1 MAIQGKIEA
10 ENMKNEDCRM
20 SNFETTKK
28 DYQQYAKL
36 ATSAES
42 LIYSDPKSS
51 VAIFGNFAEQL
62 TREIMHLEGFGDWNL
77 KQIDRI
83 NELKYRADYPP
94 VVTKYL
100 DDIRRIRNLADHDH
114 QFVVSKKQALEID
127 KKAHLIWSYFLEVY
141 SQDNPAKYQT
151 PVDQANIFQVQQAQ
165 IDQLKKELEAALN
178 SQNPLEVSKE
188 IREQRRKV
196 SVNFAKK
203 HQLTEAETRQ
213 LIDKQLQE
221 AGWEADTEKLN
232 NWKFKTEPKKGHNMA
247 IAEWVLPNGQRAD
260 YALFKGLEFYGIVEA
275 KKWDQDIAGQ
285 MAQPKEY
292 SREVPFRSDYLLVD
306 NQMGDYKVPFIY
318 TANGRPY
325 LKQYKEKSGIW
336 FWDARNPKENA
347 YALEEFHHPE
357 DLALK
362 LTAKNPDE
370 ANQDLVNDNDFP
382 KFADRDYQV
391 EAIKNIEEAIKDGKK
406 RILLAMAT
414 GTGKTRTAIA
424 LMYRLLKHKRARR
437 ILYLVDR
444 NSLGKQTAD
453 AIKDNKIGNLSISSI
468 YGVKELQDKLP
479 DASTK
484 IQIAT
489 VQGMIKR
496 LFYNDNEEEKPS
508 VGQYDFIIVD
518 EAHRGY
524 AEDKELSDKEYQF
537 YDQNDYVSQYRRV
550 VDYFDATAIGMTATP
565 ALQTTDIFGQ
575 PVYSYSYQ
583 QAVLDN
589 YLVDHDAP
597 TIIKTKLSQEGIH
610 FKKGAE
616 ISLFDQASESIKSEK
631 LPDNMNFEVK
641 DFNKRV
647 ITENFNRV
655 VCDYLA
661 QNCLNPNDPE
671 LGKTLIFAATDAH
684 ADMVVR
690 LLREAFKKAGNPVE
704 DDAIEK
710 ITGSI
715 RHPNN
720 EIKLFKNEKNP
731 NIVVTVDLLTTGVDV
746 PEITNLV
753 FLRRVQSRILY
764 EQMLG
769 RATRLCP
776 EIHKAVFN
784 IYDAVGIYDAMNKVT
799 NMKPVVKNVKHDIHY
814 FVKRKDEFGISD
826 ISEQYQID
834 LSAAVDRKIKCMNDA
849 KRKDFERLTE
859 ISSIDQWARDLVHLN
874 RKAFLN
880 EWKNIEQLDKLQ
892 GDKPKQYISNAPDE
906 YVGIERGYGQGNSD
920 PEDYIESFN
929 KFVKEHVNTI
939 PALQIVATR
948 PKDLT
953 YDELKKIKLEL
964 EKNGFKEHDL
974 QSAWKSANQVQ
985 TTADIIS
992 FIRQAALGSKLVDH
1006 DVRIHNAMQ
1015 KVYGMANWNM
1025 VQKSWLKKIENQLIS
1040 STVLGPNAET
1050 AFSSNFFKRQGG
1062 YKQMKKIFSDN
1073 ADQII
1078 YVLNENLYV

>member
-1 MAIQGKIEA
+1 
-10 ENMKNEDCRM
+10 M
-20 SNFETTKK
+20 SNFQTTEEE
-28 DYQQYAKL
+28 YRQYAKL

-51 VAIFGNFAEQL
+51 VAVFGNFAEQL

-83 NELKYRADYPP
+83 NELKYRGDYPP
-94 VVTKYL
+94 IVTKYL
-100 DDIRRIRNLADHDH
+100 DDIRHIRNLADHDH
-114 QFVVSKKQALEID
+114 QFIVSKKQALEVD
-127 KKAHLIWSYFLEVY
+127 KKAYIIWNYFLEVY
-141 SQDNPAKYQT
+141 SQDEVKEYKT
-151 PVDQANIFQVQQAQ
+151 PIDQASIFQLQQEQ
-165 IDQLKKELEAALN
+165 IEQLKKELEEARKA
-178 SQNPLEVSKE
+178 QKPVEVSKE
-188 IREQRRKV
+188 IQAKRHKI
-196 SVNFAKK
+196 SVQFAKK

-213 LIDKQLQE
+213 LIDRQLQQ
-221 AGWEADTEKLN
+221 AGWEADSENLN
-232 NWKFKTEPKKGHNMA
+232 NWKYKTAPQKGHNMA

-306 NQMGDYKVPFIY
+306 NDMGEYKVPFIY

-336 FWDARNPKENA
+336 FWDARNPKESA

-362 LTAKNPDE
+362 LTSQNPELAD
-370 ANQDLVNDNDFP
+370 QDLVDDQDFP

-391 EAIKNIEEAIKDGKK
+391 EAIKSIEEAIKDGKK

-444 NSLGKQTAD
+444 NSLGQQTAD
-453 AIKDNKIGNLSISSI
+453 AIKDNKIGNLSIASI
-468 YGVKELQDKLP
+468 YGVKELKDKLP

-496 LFYNDNEEEKPS
+496 LFYNDDKEEKPS

-524 AEDKELSDKEYQF
+524 AEDKELSEKEYHF

-550 VDYFDATAIGMTATP
+550 VDYFDATAVGMTATP

-616 ISLFDQASESIKSEK
+616 IDLFDQSSESIKSEK

-647 ITENFNRV
+647 ITESFNRV

-661 QNCLNPNDPE
+661 QNCLNPNDPD
-671 LGKTLIFAATDAH
+671 LGKTLIFAATDSH

-690 LLREAFKKAGNPVE
+690 LLKESFKNTGNPVD

-746 PEITNLV
+746 PEISNLV

-776 EIHKAVFN
+776 EIHKSVFN

-799 NMKPVVKNVKHDIHY
+799 NMKPVVKNVSHDVHY
-814 FVKRKDEFGISD
+814 FIDQKHQFEINDNFK
-826 ISEQYQID
+826 QYQID
-834 LSAAVDRKIKCMNDA
+834 MTAAIDRKIKRMNDS
-849 KRKDFERLTE
+849 KRKEFERLTE
-859 ISSIDQWARDLVHLN
+859 INSIDQWARDLPRLN
-874 RKAFLN
+874 NQEFLK
-880 EWKNIEQLDKLQ
+880 EWKNFEQLDRLST
-892 GDKPKQYISNAPDE
+892 GSHKQYISNEPDE
-906 YVGIERGYGQGNSD
+906 YLGIERGYGQGNSN

-929 KFVKEHVNTI
+929 KFIKENVNEI

-964 EKNGFKEHDL
+964 EKKGFKENDL
-974 QSAWKSANQVQ
+974 QTAWKNANQVQ

-992 FIRQAALGSKLVDH
+992 FIRQAAVGSELVDH
-1006 DVRIHNAMQ
+1006 NVRIHNAMQ
-1015 KVYGMANWNM
+1015 KVYGMADWNM
-1025 VQKSWLKKIENQLIS
+1025 VQKSWLKKIENQLLS

-1050 AFSSNFFKRQGG
+1050 AFSSNYFKRQGG
-1062 YKQMKKIFSDN
+1062 YKQMRKIFSDN

>member
-1 MAIQGKIEA
+1 
-10 ENMKNEDCRM
+10 M
-20 SNFETTKK
+20 SNFQTTEEE
-28 DYQQYAKL
+28 YRQYAKL

-51 VAIFGNFAEQL
+51 VAVFGNFAEQL

-83 NELKYRADYPP
+83 NELKYRGDYPP
-94 VVTKYL
+94 IVTKYL
-100 DDIRRIRNLADHDH
+100 DDIRCIRNLADHDH
-114 QFVVSKKQALEID
+114 QFIVSKKQALEVD
-127 KKAHLIWSYFLEVY
+127 KKAYIIWNYFLEVY
-141 SQDNPAKYQT
+141 SQDEVKEYKT
-151 PVDQANIFQVQQAQ
+151 PIDQANIFQLQQEQ
-165 IDQLKKELEAALN
+165 IEQLKKELEEARKA
-178 SQNPLEVSKE
+178 QKPVEVSKE
-188 IREQRRKV
+188 LQAKRHKI
-196 SVNFAKK
+196 SVQFAKK

-213 LIDKQLQE
+213 LIDRQLQQ
-221 AGWEADTEKLN
+221 AGWEADSENLN
-232 NWKFKTEPKKGHNMA
+232 NWKYKTAPQKGHNMA

-285 MAQPKEY
+285 MEQPKEY

-306 NQMGDYKVPFIY
+306 NDMGEYKVPFIY

-336 FWDARNPKENA
+336 FWDARNPKESA

-362 LTAKNPDE
+362 LTSQNPELAD
-370 ANQDLVNDNDFP
+370 QDLVDDQDFP

-391 EAIKNIEEAIKDGKK
+391 EAIKSIEEAIKDGKK

-424 LMYRLLKHKRARR
+424 LIYRLLKHKRARR

-444 NSLGKQTAD
+444 NSLGQQTAD
-453 AIKDNKIGNLSISSI
+453 AIKDNKIGNLSIASI
-468 YGVKELQDKLP
+468 YGVKELKDKLP

-496 LFYNDNEEEKPS
+496 LFYNDDKEDKPS

-524 AEDKELSDKEYQF
+524 AEDKELSEKEYHF

-565 ALQTTDIFGQ
+565 ALQTTDIFGK

-616 ISLFDQASESIKSEK
+616 IDLFDQSSESIKSEK

-647 ITENFNRV
+647 ITESFNRV

-671 LGKTLIFAATDAH
+671 LGKTLIFAATDSH

-690 LLREAFKKAGNPVE
+690 LLKESFKNAGNPVD

-731 NIVVTVDLLTTGVDV
+731 NIAVTVDLLTTGVDV

-753 FLRRVQSRILY
+753 FLRQVQSRILY

-776 EIHKAVFN
+776 EIHKSVFN

-799 NMKPVVKNVKHDIHY
+799 NMKPVVKNVSHDVHY
-814 FVKRKDEFGISD
+814 FIDQKHQFEINDNFK
-826 ISEQYQID
+826 QYQID
-834 LSAAVDRKIKCMNDA
+834 MTAAIDRKIKRMNDS
-849 KRKDFERLTE
+849 KRKEFERLTE
-859 ISSIDQWARDLVHLN
+859 INSIDQWARDLPRLN
-874 RKAFLN
+874 NQEFLK
-880 EWKNIEQLDKLQ
+880 EWKNFEQLDRLST
-892 GDKPKQYISNAPDE
+892 GSHKQYISNEPDE
-906 YVGIERGYGQGNSD
+906 YLGIERGYGQGNSN

-929 KFVKEHVNTI
+929 KFIKENVNEI

-964 EKNGFKEHDL
+964 EKKGFKENDL
-974 QSAWKSANQVQ
+974 QTAWKNANQVQ

-992 FIRQAALGSKLVDH
+992 FIRQAAVGSELVDH
-1006 DVRIHNAMQ
+1006 NVRIHNAMQ
-1015 KVYGMANWNM
+1015 KVYGMADWNM
-1025 VQKSWLKKIENQLIS
+1025 VQKSWLKKIENQLLS

-1050 AFSSNFFKRQGG
+1050 AFSSNYFKRQGG
-1062 YKQMKKIFSDN
+1062 YKQMRKIFSDN

>member
-1 MAIQGKIEA
+1 
-10 ENMKNEDCRM
+10 M
-20 SNFETTKK
+20 SNFQTTEEE
-28 DYQQYAKL
+28 YRQYAKL

-51 VAIFGNFAEQL
+51 VAVFGNFAEQL

-83 NELKYRADYPP
+83 NELKYRGDYPP
-94 VVTKYL
+94 IVTKYL
-100 DDIRRIRNLADHDH
+100 DDIRHIRNLADHDH
-114 QFVVSKKQALEID
+114 QFIVSKKQALEVD
-127 KKAHLIWSYFLEVY
+127 KKAYIIWNYFLEVY
-141 SQDNPAKYQT
+141 SQDEVKEYKT
-151 PVDQANIFQVQQAQ
+151 PIDQANIFQLQQEQ
-165 IDQLKKELEAALN
+165 IEQLKKELEEARKA
-178 SQNPLEVSKE
+178 QKPVEVSKE
-188 IREQRRKV
+188 LQAKRHKI
-196 SVNFAKK
+196 SVQFAKK

-213 LIDKQLQE
+213 LIDRQLQQ
-221 AGWEADTEKLN
+221 AGWEADSENLN
-232 NWKFKTEPKKGHNMA
+232 NWKYKTAPQKGHNMA

-306 NQMGDYKVPFIY
+306 NDMGEYKVPFIY

-336 FWDARNPKENA
+336 FWDARNPKESA

-362 LTAKNPDE
+362 LTSQNPELAD
-370 ANQDLVNDNDFP
+370 QDLVDDQDFP

-391 EAIKNIEEAIKDGKK
+391 EAIKSIEEAIKDGKK

-444 NSLGKQTAD
+444 NSLGQQTAD
-453 AIKDNKIGNLSISSI
+453 AIKDNKIGNLSIASI
-468 YGVKELQDKLP
+468 YGVKELKDKLP

-496 LFYNDNEEEKPS
+496 LFYNDDKEEKPS

-524 AEDKELSDKEYQF
+524 AEDKELSEKEYHF

-565 ALQTTDIFGQ
+565 ALQTTDIFGK

-616 ISLFDQASESIKSEK
+616 IDLFDQSSESIKSEK

-647 ITENFNRV
+647 ITESFNRV

-671 LGKTLIFAATDAH
+671 LGKTLIFAATDSH

-690 LLREAFKKAGNPVE
+690 LLKESFKNAGNPVD

-731 NIVVTVDLLTTGVDV
+731 NIAVTVDLLTTGVDV

-769 RATRLCP
+769 RATRLCS
-776 EIHKAVFN
+776 EIHKSVFN

-799 NMKPVVKNVKHDIHY
+799 NMKPVVKNVSHDVHY
-814 FVKRKDEFGISD
+814 FIDQKHQFEINDNFK
-826 ISEQYQID
+826 QYQID
-834 LSAAVDRKIKCMNDA
+834 MTAAIDRKIKRMNDS
-849 KRKDFERLTE
+849 KRKEFERLTE
-859 ISSIDQWARDLVHLN
+859 INSIDQWARDLPRLN
-874 RKAFLN
+874 NQEFLK
-880 EWKNIEQLDKLQ
+880 EWKNFEQLDRLSTGSQ
-892 GDKPKQYISNAPDE
+892 KQYISNEPDE
-906 YVGIERGYGQGNSD
+906 YLGIERGYGQGNSN

-929 KFVKEHVNTI
+929 KFIKENVNEI

-964 EKNGFKEHDL
+964 EKKGFKENDL
-974 QSAWKSANQVQ
+974 QTAWKNANQVQ

-992 FIRQAALGSKLVDH
+992 FIRQAAVGSELVDH
-1006 DVRIHNAMQ
+1006 NVRIHNAMQ
-1015 KVYGMANWNM
+1015 KVYGMADWNM
-1025 VQKSWLKKIENQLIS
+1025 VQKSWLKKIENQLLS

-1050 AFSSNFFKRQGG
+1050 AFSSNYFKRQGG
-1062 YKQMKKIFSDN
+1062 YKQMRKIFSDN

>member
-1 MAIQGKIEA
+1 
-10 ENMKNEDCRM
+10 MKNEDCRM
-20 SNFETTKK
+20 SNFQTTEEE
-28 DYQQYAKL
+28 YRQYAKL

-51 VAIFGNFAEQL
+51 VAVFGNFAEQL

-83 NELKYRADYPP
+83 NELKYRGDYPP
-94 VVTKYL
+94 IVTKYL
-100 DDIRRIRNLADHDH
+100 DDIRCIRNLADHDH
-114 QFVVSKKQALEID
+114 QFIVSKKQALEVD
-127 KKAHLIWSYFLEVY
+127 KKAYIIWNYFLEVY
-141 SQDNPAKYQT
+141 SQDEVKEYKT
-151 PVDQANIFQVQQAQ
+151 PIDQANIFQLQQEQ
-165 IDQLKKELEAALN
+165 IEQLKKELEEARKA
-178 SQNPLEVSKE
+178 QKPVEVSKE
-188 IREQRRKV
+188 LQAKRHKI
-196 SVNFAKK
+196 SVQFAKK

-213 LIDKQLQE
+213 LIDRQLQQ
-221 AGWEADTEKLN
+221 AGWEADSENLN
-232 NWKFKTEPKKGHNMA
+232 NWKYKTAPQKGHNMA

-306 NQMGDYKVPFIY
+306 NDMGEYKVPFIY

-336 FWDARNPKENA
+336 FWDARNPKESA

-362 LTAKNPDE
+362 LTSQNPELADK
-370 ANQDLVNDNDFP
+370 DLVDDQDFP

-391 EAIKNIEEAIKDGKK
+391 EAIKSIEEAIKDGKK
-406 RILLAMAT
+406 RVLLAMAT

-444 NSLGKQTAD
+444 NSLGQQTAD
-453 AIKDNKIGNLSISSI
+453 AIKDNKIGNLSIASI
-468 YGVKELQDKLP
+468 YGVKELKDKLP

-496 LFYNDNEEEKPS
+496 LFYNDDKEEKPS

-524 AEDKELSDKEYQF
+524 AEDKELSEKEYHF

-565 ALQTTDIFGQ
+565 ALQTTDIFGK

-616 ISLFDQASESIKSEK
+616 IDLFDQSSESIKSEK

-647 ITENFNRV
+647 ITESFNRV

-671 LGKTLIFAATDAH
+671 LGKTLIFAATDSH

-690 LLREAFKKAGNPVE
+690 LLKESFKNAGNPVD

-731 NIVVTVDLLTTGVDV
+731 NIAVTVDLLTTGVDV

-776 EIHKAVFN
+776 EIHKSVFN

-799 NMKPVVKNVKHDIHY
+799 NMKPVVKNVSHDVHY
-814 FVKRKDEFGISD
+814 FIDQKHQFEVNDNFK
-826 ISEQYQID
+826 QYQID
-834 LSAAVDRKIKCMNDA
+834 MTAAIDRKIKRMNDS
-849 KRKDFERLTE
+849 KRKEFERLTE
-859 ISSIDQWARDLVHLN
+859 INSIDQWARDLPRLN
-874 RKAFLN
+874 NQEFLK
-880 EWKNIEQLDKLQ
+880 EWKNFEQLDRLSTGSQ
-892 GDKPKQYISNAPDE
+892 KQYISNEPDE
-906 YVGIERGYGQGNSD
+906 YLGIERGYGQGNSN

-929 KFVKEHVNTI
+929 KFIKENVNEI

-964 EKNGFKEHDL
+964 EKKGFKENDL
-974 QSAWKSANQVQ
+974 QTAWKNANQVQ

-992 FIRQAALGSKLVDH
+992 FIRQAAVGSELVDH
-1006 DVRIHNAMQ
+1006 NVRIHNAMQ
-1015 KVYGMANWNM
+1015 KVYGMADWNM
-1025 VQKSWLKKIENQLIS
+1025 VQKSWLKKIENQLLS

-1050 AFSSNFFKRQGG
+1050 AFSSNYFKRQGG
-1062 YKQMKKIFSDN
+1062 YKQMRKIFSDN
-1073 ADQII
+1073 ADKII

>member
-1 MAIQGKIEA
+1 
-10 ENMKNEDCRM
+10 MKNEDCRM
-20 SNFETTKK
+20 SNFQTTEEE
-28 DYQQYAKL
+28 YRQYAKL

-51 VAIFGNFAEQL
+51 VAVFGNFAEQL

-83 NELKYRADYPP
+83 NELKYRGDYPP
-94 VVTKYL
+94 IVTKYL
-100 DDIRRIRNLADHDH
+100 DDIRNIRNLADHDH
-114 QFVVSKKQALEID
+114 QFIVSKRQALEVD
-127 KKAHLIWSYFLEVY
+127 KKAYIIWNYFLEVY
-141 SQDNPAKYQT
+141 SQDEVKEYKT
-151 PVDQANIFQVQQAQ
+151 PIDQANIFQLQQEQ
-165 IDQLKKELEAALN
+165 IEQLKKELEEARKA
-178 SQNPLEVSKE
+178 QKPVEVSKE
-188 IREQRRKV
+188 LQVKRHKI
-196 SVNFAKK
+196 SVQFAKK

-213 LIDKQLQE
+213 LIDRQLQQ
-221 AGWEADTEKLN
+221 AGWEADSENLN
-232 NWKFKTEPKKGHNMA
+232 NWKYKTAPQKGHNMA
-247 IAEWVLPNGQRAD
+247 IAEWVRPNGQRAD

-306 NQMGDYKVPFIY
+306 NDMGEYKVPFIY

-336 FWDARNPKENA
+336 FWDARNPKESA

-362 LTAKNPDE
+362 LTSQNPELAD
-370 ANQDLVNDNDFP
+370 QDLVDDQDFP

-391 EAIKNIEEAIKDGKK
+391 EAIKSIEEAIKDGKK

-444 NSLGKQTAD
+444 NSLGQQTAD
-453 AIKDNKIGNLSISSI
+453 AIKDNKIGNLSIASI
-468 YGVKELQDKLP
+468 YGVKELKDKLP

-496 LFYNDNEEEKPS
+496 LFYNDDKEEKPS

-524 AEDKELSDKEYQF
+524 AEDKELSEKEYHF

-565 ALQTTDIFGQ
+565 ALQTTDIFGK

-616 ISLFDQASESIKSEK
+616 IDLFDQSSESIKSEK

-647 ITENFNRV
+647 ITESFNRV

-671 LGKTLIFAATDAH
+671 LGKTLIFAATDSH

-690 LLREAFKKAGNPVE
+690 LLKESFKNAGNPVD

-731 NIVVTVDLLTTGVDV
+731 NIAVTVDLLTTGVDV

-776 EIHKAVFN
+776 EIHKSVFN

-799 NMKPVVKNVKHDIHY
+799 NMKPVVKNVSHDVHY
-814 FVKRKDEFGISD
+814 FIDQKHQFEVNDNFK
-826 ISEQYQID
+826 QYQID
-834 LSAAVDRKIKCMNDA
+834 MTAAIDRKIKRMNDS
-849 KRKDFERLTE
+849 KRKEFERLTE
-859 ISSIDQWARDLVHLN
+859 INSIDQWARDLPRLN
-874 RKAFLN
+874 NQEFLK
-880 EWKNIEQLDKLQ
+880 EWKNFEQLDRLSTGSQ
-892 GDKPKQYISNAPDE
+892 KQYISNEPDE
-906 YVGIERGYGQGNSD
+906 YLGIERGYGQGNSN

-929 KFVKEHVNTI
+929 KFIKENVNEI

-964 EKNGFKEHDL
+964 EKKGFKENDL
-974 QSAWKSANQVQ
+974 QTAWKNANQVQ

-992 FIRQAALGSKLVDH
+992 FIRQAAVGSELVDH
-1006 DVRIHNAMQ
+1006 NVRIHNAMQ
-1015 KVYGMANWNM
+1015 KVYGMADWNM
-1025 VQKSWLKKIENQLIS
+1025 VQKSWLKKIENQLLS

-1050 AFSSNFFKRQGG
+1050 AFSSNYFKRQGG
-1062 YKQMKKIFSDN
+1062 YKQMRKIFSDN
-1073 ADQII
+1073 ADKII

>member
-1 MAIQGKIEA
+1 
-10 ENMKNEDCRM
+10 MKNEDCRM
-20 SNFETTKK
+20 SNFQTTEEE
-28 DYQQYAKL
+28 YRQYAKL

-51 VAIFGNFAEQL
+51 VAVFGNFAEQL

-83 NELKYRADYPP
+83 NELKYRGDYPP
-94 VVTKYL
+94 IVTKYL
-100 DDIRRIRNLADHDH
+100 DDIRHIRNLADHDH
-114 QFVVSKKQALEID
+114 QFIVSKKQALEVD
-127 KKAHLIWSYFLEVY
+127 KKAYIIWNYFLEVY
-141 SQDNPAKYQT
+141 SQDEVKEYKT
-151 PVDQANIFQVQQAQ
+151 PIDQANIFQLQQEQ
-165 IDQLKKELEAALN
+165 IEQLKKELEEARKA
-178 SQNPLEVSKE
+178 QKPVEVSKE
-188 IREQRRKV
+188 LQAKRHKI
-196 SVNFAKK
+196 SVQFAKK

-213 LIDKQLQE
+213 LIDRQLQQ
-221 AGWEADTEKLN
+221 AGWEADSENLN
-232 NWKFKTEPKKGHNMA
+232 NWKYKTAPQKGHNMA

-306 NQMGDYKVPFIY
+306 NDMGEYKVPFIY

-336 FWDARNPKENA
+336 FWDARNPKESA

-362 LTAKNPDE
+362 LTSQNPELAD
-370 ANQDLVNDNDFP
+370 QDLVDDQDFP

-391 EAIKNIEEAIKDGKK
+391 EAIKSIEEAIKDGKK

-444 NSLGKQTAD
+444 NSLGQQTAD
-453 AIKDNKIGNLSISSI
+453 AIKDNKIGNLSIASI
-468 YGVKELQDKLP
+468 YGVKELKDKLP

-496 LFYNDNEEEKPS
+496 LFYNDDKEEKPS

-524 AEDKELSDKEYQF
+524 AEDKELSEKEYHF

-565 ALQTTDIFGQ
+565 ALQTTDIFGK

-616 ISLFDQASESIKSEK
+616 IDLFDQSSESIKSEK

-647 ITENFNRV
+647 ITESFNRV

-671 LGKTLIFAATDAH
+671 LGKTLIFAATDSH

-690 LLREAFKKAGNPVE
+690 LLKESFKNAGNPVD

-731 NIVVTVDLLTTGVDV
+731 NIAVTVDLLTTGVDV

-776 EIHKAVFN
+776 EIHKSVFN

-799 NMKPVVKNVKHDIHY
+799 NMKPVVKNVSHDVHY
-814 FVKRKDEFGISD
+814 FIDQKHQFEVNDNFK
-826 ISEQYQID
+826 QYQID
-834 LSAAVDRKIKCMNDA
+834 MTAAIDRKIKRMNDS
-849 KRKDFERLTE
+849 KRKEFERLTE
-859 ISSIDQWARDLVHLN
+859 INSIDQWARDLPRLN
-874 RKAFLN
+874 NQEFLK
-880 EWKNIEQLDKLQ
+880 EWKNFEQLDRLSTGSQ
-892 GDKPKQYISNAPDE
+892 KQYISNEPDE
-906 YVGIERGYGQGNSD
+906 YLGIERGYGQGNSN

-929 KFVKEHVNTI
+929 KFIKENVNEI

-964 EKNGFKEHDL
+964 EKKGFKENDL
-974 QSAWKSANQVQ
+974 QTAWKNANQVQ

-992 FIRQAALGSKLVDH
+992 FIRQAAVGSELVDH
-1006 DVRIHNAMQ
+1006 NVRIHNAMQ
-1015 KVYGMANWNM
+1015 KVYGMADWNM
-1025 VQKSWLKKIENQLIS
+1025 VQKSWLKKIENQLLS

-1050 AFSSNFFKRQGG
+1050 AFSSNYFKRQGG
-1062 YKQMKKIFSDN
+1062 YKQMRKIFSDN

>member
-1 MAIQGKIEA
+1 
-10 ENMKNEDCRM
+10 MKNEDCRM
-20 SNFETTKK
+20 SNFQTTEEE
-28 DYQQYAKL
+28 YRQYAKL

-51 VAIFGNFAEQL
+51 VAVFGNFAEQL

-83 NELKYRADYPP
+83 NELKYRGDYPP
-94 VVTKYL
+94 IVTKYL
-100 DDIRRIRNLADHDH
+100 DDIRHIRNLADHDH
-114 QFVVSKKQALEID
+114 QFIVSKRQALEVD
-127 KKAHLIWSYFLEVY
+127 KKAYIIWNYFLEVY
-141 SQDNPAKYQT
+141 SQDEVKEYKT
-151 PVDQANIFQVQQAQ
+151 PIDQANIFQLQQEQ
-165 IDQLKKELEAALN
+165 IEQLKKELEEARKA
-178 SQNPLEVSKE
+178 QTPVEVSKE
-188 IREQRRKV
+188 LQVKRHKI
-196 SVNFAKK
+196 SVQFAKK

-213 LIDKQLQE
+213 LIDRQLQQ
-221 AGWEADTEKLN
+221 AGWEADSENLN
-232 NWKFKTEPKKGHNMA
+232 NWKYKTAPQKGHNMA

-306 NQMGDYKVPFIY
+306 NDMGEYKVPFIY

-336 FWDARNPKENA
+336 FWDARNPKESA

-362 LTAKNPDE
+362 LTSQNPELAD
-370 ANQDLVNDNDFP
+370 QDLVDDQDFP

-391 EAIKNIEEAIKDGKK
+391 EAIKSIEEAIKDGKK

-444 NSLGKQTAD
+444 NSLGQQTAD
-453 AIKDNKIGNLSISSI
+453 AIKDNKIGNLSIASI
-468 YGVKELQDKLP
+468 YGVKELKDKLP

-496 LFYNDNEEEKPS
+496 LFYNDDKEEKPS

-524 AEDKELSDKEYQF
+524 AEDKELSEKEYHF

-565 ALQTTDIFGQ
+565 ALQTTDIFGK

-583 QAVLDN
+583 QTVLDN

-616 ISLFDQASESIKSEK
+616 IDLFDQSSESIKSEK

-647 ITENFNRV
+647 ITESFNRV

-671 LGKTLIFAATDAH
+671 LGKTLIFAATDSH

-690 LLREAFKKAGNPVE
+690 LLKESFKNAGNPVD

-731 NIVVTVDLLTTGVDV
+731 NIAVTVDLLTTGVDV

-776 EIHKAVFN
+776 EIHKSVFN

-799 NMKPVVKNVKHDIHY
+799 NMKPVVKNVSHDVHY
-814 FVKRKDEFGISD
+814 FIDQKHQFEVNDNFK
-826 ISEQYQID
+826 QYQID
-834 LSAAVDRKIKCMNDA
+834 MTAAIDRKIKRMNDS
-849 KRKDFERLTE
+849 KRKEFERLTE
-859 ISSIDQWARDLVHLN
+859 INSIDQWARDLPRLN
-874 RKAFLN
+874 NQEFLK
-880 EWKNIEQLDKLQ
+880 EWKNFEQLDRLST
-892 GDKPKQYISNAPDE
+892 GSHKQYISNEPDE
-906 YVGIERGYGQGNSD
+906 YLGIERGYGQGNSN

-929 KFVKEHVNTI
+929 KFIKENVNEI

-964 EKNGFKEHDL
+964 EKKGFKENDL
-974 QSAWKSANQVQ
+974 QTAWKSANQVQ

-992 FIRQAALGSKLVDH
+992 FIRQAAVGSELVDH
-1006 DVRIHNAMQ
+1006 NVRIHNAMQ
-1015 KVYGMANWNM
+1015 KVYGMADWNM
-1025 VQKSWLKKIENQLIS
+1025 VQKSWLKKIENQLLS

-1050 AFSSNFFKRQGG
+1050 AFSSNYFKRQGG
-1062 YKQMKKIFSDN
+1062 YKQMRKIFSDN

>member
-1 MAIQGKIEA
+1 
-10 ENMKNEDCRM
+10 M
-20 SNFETTKK
+20 SNFQTTEEE
-28 DYQQYAKL
+28 YRQYAKL

-51 VAIFGNFAEQL
+51 VAVFGNFAEQL

-83 NELKYRADYPP
+83 NELKYRGDYPP
-94 VVTKYL
+94 IVTKYL
-100 DDIRRIRNLADHDH
+100 DDIRHIRNLADHDH
-114 QFVVSKKQALEID
+114 QFIVSKKQALEVD
-127 KKAHLIWSYFLEVY
+127 KKAYIIWNYFLEVY
-141 SQDNPAKYQT
+141 SQDEVKEYKT
-151 PVDQANIFQVQQAQ
+151 PVDQANIFQLQQEQ
-165 IDQLKKELEAALN
+165 IEQLKKELEEAREA
-178 SQNPLEVSKE
+178 QKPIEVSKE
-188 IREQRRKV
+188 LQAKRHKV
-196 SVNFAKK
+196 SVQFAKK

-213 LIDKQLQE
+213 LIDRQLQQ
-221 AGWEADTEKLN
+221 AGWEADSENLN
-232 NWKFKTEPKKGHNMA
+232 NWKYKTAPQKGHNMA

-306 NQMGDYKVPFIY
+306 NDMGEYKVPFIY

-336 FWDARNPKENA
+336 FWDARNPKESA

-362 LTAKNPDE
+362 LTSQNPELAD
-370 ANQDLVNDNDFP
+370 QDLVDDQDFP

-391 EAIKNIEEAIKDGKK
+391 EAIKSIEEAIKDGKK

-444 NSLGKQTAD
+444 NSLGQQTAD
-453 AIKDNKIGNLSISSI
+453 AIKDNKIGNLSIASI
-468 YGVKELQDKLP
+468 YGVKELKDKLP

-496 LFYNDNEEEKPS
+496 LFYNDDKEEKPS

-524 AEDKELSDKEYQF
+524 AEDKELSEKEYHF

-565 ALQTTDIFGQ
+565 ALQTTDIFGK

-616 ISLFDQASESIKSEK
+616 IDLFDQSSESIKSEK

-647 ITENFNRV
+647 ITESFNRV

-671 LGKTLIFAATDAH
+671 LGKTLIFAATDSH

-690 LLREAFKKAGNPVE
+690 LLKESFKNAGNPVD

-731 NIVVTVDLLTTGVDV
+731 NIAVTVDLLTTGVDV

-776 EIHKAVFN
+776 EIHKSVFN

-799 NMKPVVKNVKHDIHY
+799 NMKPVVKNVSHDVHY
-814 FVKRKDEFGISD
+814 FIDQKHQFEVNDNFK
-826 ISEQYQID
+826 QYQID
-834 LSAAVDRKIKCMNDA
+834 MTAAIDRKIKRMNDS
-849 KRKDFERLTE
+849 KRKEFERLTE
-859 ISSIDQWARDLVHLN
+859 INSIDQWARDLPRLN
-874 RKAFLN
+874 NQEFLK
-880 EWKNIEQLDKLQ
+880 EWKNFEQLDRLST
-892 GDKPKQYISNAPDE
+892 GSHKQYISNEPDE
-906 YVGIERGYGQGNSD
+906 YLGIERGYGQGNSN

-929 KFVKEHVNTI
+929 KFIKENVNEI

-964 EKNGFKEHDL
+964 EKKGFKENDL
-974 QSAWKSANQVQ
+974 QTAWKSANQVQ

-992 FIRQAALGSKLVDH
+992 FIRQAAVGSELVDH
-1006 DVRIHNAMQ
+1006 NVRIHNAMQ
-1015 KVYGMANWNM
+1015 KVYGMADWNM
-1025 VQKSWLKKIENQLIS
+1025 VQKSWLKKIENQLLS

-1050 AFSSNFFKRQGG
+1050 AFSSNYFKRQGG
-1062 YKQMKKIFSDN
+1062 YKQMRKIFSDN

>member
-1 MAIQGKIEA
+1 
-10 ENMKNEDCRM
+10 MKNEDCRM
-20 SNFETTKK
+20 SNFQTTEEE
-28 DYQQYAKL
+28 YRQYAKL

-51 VAIFGNFAEQL
+51 VAVFGNFAEQL

-83 NELKYRADYPP
+83 NELKYRGDYPP
-94 VVTKYL
+94 IVTKYL
-100 DDIRRIRNLADHDH
+100 DDIRHIRNLADHDH
-114 QFVVSKKQALEID
+114 QFIVSKKQALEVD
-127 KKAHLIWSYFLEVY
+127 KKAYIIWNYFLEVY
-141 SQDNPAKYQT
+141 SQDEVNEYKT
-151 PVDQANIFQVQQAQ
+151 PIDQANIFQLQQEQ
-165 IDQLKKELEAALN
+165 IEQLKKELEEARKA
-178 SQNPLEVSKE
+178 QKPIEVSKE
-188 IREQRRKV
+188 LQAKRHKI
-196 SVNFAKK
+196 SVQFAKK

-213 LIDKQLQE
+213 LIDRQLQQ
-221 AGWEADTEKLN
+221 AGWEADSENLN
-232 NWKFKTEPKKGHNMA
+232 NWKYKTAPQKGHNMA

-306 NQMGDYKVPFIY
+306 NDMGEYKVPFIY

-336 FWDARNPKENA
+336 FWDARNPKESA

-362 LTAKNPDE
+362 LTSQNPELADK
-370 ANQDLVNDNDFP
+370 DLVDDQDFP
-382 KFADRDYQV
+382 RFADRDYQV
-391 EAIKNIEEAIKDGKK
+391 EAIKSIEEAIKDGKK

-444 NSLGKQTAD
+444 NSLGQQTAD
-453 AIKDNKIGNLSISSI
+453 AIKDNKIGNLSIASI
-468 YGVKELQDKLP
+468 YGVKELKDKLP

-496 LFYNDNEEEKPS
+496 LFYNDDKEEKPS

-524 AEDKELSDKEYQF
+524 AEDKELSEKEYHF

-565 ALQTTDIFGQ
+565 ALQTTDIFGK

-616 ISLFDQASESIKSEK
+616 IDLFDQSSESIKSEK

-647 ITENFNRV
+647 ITESFNRV

-671 LGKTLIFAATDAH
+671 LGKTLIFAATDSH
-684 ADMVVR
+684 ADIVVR
-690 LLREAFKKAGNPVE
+690 LLKESFKNAGNPVD

-731 NIVVTVDLLTTGVDV
+731 NIAVTVDLLTTGVDV

-776 EIHKAVFN
+776 EIHKSVFN

-799 NMKPVVKNVKHDIHY
+799 NMKPVVKNVSHDVHY
-814 FVKRKDEFGISD
+814 FIDQKHQFEINDNFK
-826 ISEQYQID
+826 QYQID
-834 LSAAVDRKIKCMNDA
+834 MTAAIDRKIKRMNDS
-849 KRKDFERLTE
+849 KRKEFERLTE
-859 ISSIDQWARDLVHLN
+859 INSIDQWARDLPRLN
-874 RKAFLN
+874 NQEFLK
-880 EWKNIEQLDKLQ
+880 EWKNFEQLDRLST
-892 GDKPKQYISNAPDE
+892 GSHKQYISNEPDE
-906 YVGIERGYGQGNSD
+906 YLGIERGYGQGNSN

-929 KFVKEHVNTI
+929 KFIKENVNEI

-964 EKNGFKEHDL
+964 EKKGFKENDL
-974 QSAWKSANQVQ
+974 QTAWKSANQVQ

-992 FIRQAALGSKLVDH
+992 FIRQAAVGSELVDH
-1006 DVRIHNAMQ
+1006 NVRIHNAMQ
-1015 KVYGMANWNM
+1015 KVYGMADWNM
-1025 VQKSWLKKIENQLIS
+1025 VQKSWLKKIENQLLS

-1050 AFSSNFFKRQGG
+1050 AFSSNYFKRQGG
-1062 YKQMKKIFSDN
+1062 YKQMRKIFSDN

>member
-1 MAIQGKIEA
+1 
-10 ENMKNEDCRM
+10 M
-20 SNFETTKK
+20 SNFQTTEEE
-28 DYQQYAKL
+28 YRQYAKL

-51 VAIFGNFAEQL
+51 VAVFGNFAEQL

-83 NELKYRADYPP
+83 NELKYRGDYPP
-94 VVTKYL
+94 IVTKYL
-100 DDIRRIRNLADHDH
+100 DDIRHIRNLADHDH
-114 QFVVSKKQALEID
+114 QFIVSKKQALEVD
-127 KKAHLIWSYFLEVY
+127 KKAYIIWNYFLEVY
-141 SQDNPAKYQT
+141 SQDEVKEYKT
-151 PVDQANIFQVQQAQ
+151 PIDQANIFQLQQEQ
-165 IDQLKKELEAALN
+165 IEQLKKELEEARKA
-178 SQNPLEVSKE
+178 QKPVEVSKE
-188 IREQRRKV
+188 LQAKRHKI
-196 SVNFAKK
+196 SVQFAKK

-213 LIDKQLQE
+213 LIDRQLQQ
-221 AGWEADTEKLN
+221 AGWEADSENLN
-232 NWKFKTEPKKGHNMA
+232 NWKYKTAPQKGHNMA

-260 YALFKGLEFYGIVEA
+260 YALFKGREFYGIVEA

-306 NQMGDYKVPFIY
+306 NDMGEYKVPFIY

-336 FWDARNPKENA
+336 FWDARNPKESA

-362 LTAKNPDE
+362 LTSQNPEMADK
-370 ANQDLVNDNDFP
+370 DLVDDQDFP
-382 KFADRDYQV
+382 RFADRDYQV
-391 EAIKNIEEAIKDGKK
+391 EAIKSIEEAIKDGKK

-424 LMYRLLKHKRARR
+424 LLYRLLKHKRARR

-444 NSLGKQTAD
+444 NSLGQQTAD
-453 AIKDNKIGNLSISSI
+453 AIKDNKIGNLSIASI
-468 YGVKELQDKLP
+468 YGVKELKDKLP

-496 LFYNDNEEEKPS
+496 LFYNDDKEEKPS

-524 AEDKELSDKEYQF
+524 AEDKELSEKEYHF

-565 ALQTTDIFGQ
+565 ALQTTDIFGK

-616 ISLFDQASESIKSEK
+616 IDLFDQSSESIKSEK

-647 ITENFNRV
+647 ITESFNRV

-671 LGKTLIFAATDAH
+671 LGKTLIFAATDSH

-690 LLREAFKKAGNPVE
+690 LLKESFKNAGNPVD

-731 NIVVTVDLLTTGVDV
+731 NIAVTVDLLTTGVDV

-776 EIHKAVFN
+776 EIHKSVFN

-799 NMKPVVKNVKHDIHY
+799 NMKPVVKNVSHDVHY
-814 FVKRKDEFGISD
+814 FIDQKHQFEINDNFK
-826 ISEQYQID
+826 QYQID
-834 LSAAVDRKIKCMNDA
+834 MTAAIDRKIKRMNDS
-849 KRKDFERLTE
+849 KRKEFERLTE
-859 ISSIDQWARDLVHLN
+859 INSIDQWARDLPRLN
-874 RKAFLN
+874 NQEFLK
-880 EWKNIEQLDKLQ
+880 EWKNFEQLDRLSTGSQKE
-892 GDKPKQYISNAPDE
+892 YISNEPDE
-906 YVGIERGYGQGNSD
+906 YLGIERGYGQGNSN

-929 KFVKEHVNTI
+929 KFIKENVNEI

-964 EKNGFKEHDL
+964 EKKGFKENDL
-974 QSAWKSANQVQ
+974 QTAWKNANQVQ

-992 FIRQAALGSKLVDH
+992 FIRQAAVGSELVDH
-1006 DVRIHNAMQ
+1006 NVRIHNAMQ
-1015 KVYGMANWNM
+1015 KVYGMADWNM
-1025 VQKSWLKKIENQLIS
+1025 VQKSWLKKIENQLLS

-1050 AFSSNFFKRQGG
+1050 AFSSNYFKRQGG
-1062 YKQMKKIFSDN
+1062 YKQMRKIFSDN

>member
-1 MAIQGKIEA
+1 
-10 ENMKNEDCRM
+10 M
-20 SNFETTKK
+20 SNFQTTEEE
-28 DYQQYAKL
+28 YRQYAKL

-51 VAIFGNFAEQL
+51 VAVFGNFSEQL

-83 NELKYRADYPP
+83 NELKYRGDYPP
-94 VVTKYL
+94 IVTKYL
-100 DDIRRIRNLADHDH
+100 DDIRHIRNLADHDH
-114 QFVVSKKQALEID
+114 QFIVSKKQALEVD
-127 KKAHLIWSYFLEVY
+127 KKAYIIWNYFLEVY
-141 SQDNPAKYQT
+141 SQDEVKEYKT
-151 PVDQANIFQVQQAQ
+151 PIDQANIFQLQQEQ
-165 IDQLKKELEAALN
+165 IEQLKKELEEARKA
-178 SQNPLEVSKE
+178 QKPVEVSKE
-188 IREQRRKV
+188 LQAKRHKI
-196 SVNFAKK
+196 SVQFAKK

-213 LIDKQLQE
+213 LIDRQLQQ
-221 AGWEADTEKLN
+221 AGWEADSENLN
-232 NWKFKTEPKKGHNMA
+232 NWKYKTAPQKGHNMA

-306 NQMGDYKVPFIY
+306 NDMGEYKVPFIY

-336 FWDARNPKENA
+336 FWDARNPKESA

-362 LTAKNPDE
+362 LTSQNPELAD
-370 ANQDLVNDNDFP
+370 QDLVDDQDFP

-391 EAIKNIEEAIKDGKK
+391 EAIKSIEEAIKDGKK

-444 NSLGKQTAD
+444 NSLGQQTAD
-453 AIKDNKIGNLSISSI
+453 AIKDNKIGNLSIASI
-468 YGVKELQDKLP
+468 YGVKELKDKLP

-496 LFYNDNEEEKPS
+496 LFYNDDKEEKPS

-524 AEDKELSDKEYQF
+524 AEDKELSEKEYHF

-565 ALQTTDIFGQ
+565 ALQTTDIFGK

-616 ISLFDQASESIKSEK
+616 IDLFDQSSESIKSEK

-647 ITENFNRV
+647 ITESFNRV

-671 LGKTLIFAATDAH
+671 LGKTLIFAATDSH

-690 LLREAFKKAGNPVE
+690 LLKESFKNAGNPVD

-731 NIVVTVDLLTTGVDV
+731 NIAVTVDLLTTGVDV

-776 EIHKAVFN
+776 EIHKSVFN

-799 NMKPVVKNVKHDIHY
+799 NMKPVVKNVSHDVHY
-814 FVKRKDEFGISD
+814 FIDQKHQFEVNDNFK
-826 ISEQYQID
+826 QYQID
-834 LSAAVDRKIKCMNDA
+834 MTAAIDRKIKRMNDS
-849 KRKDFERLTE
+849 KRKEFERLTE
-859 ISSIDQWARDLVHLN
+859 INSIDQWARDLPRLN
-874 RKAFLN
+874 NQEFLK
-880 EWKNIEQLDKLQ
+880 EWKNFEQLDRLST
-892 GDKPKQYISNAPDE
+892 GSHKQYISNEPDE
-906 YVGIERGYGQGNSD
+906 YLGIERGYGQGNSN

-929 KFVKEHVNTI
+929 KFIKENVNEI

-964 EKNGFKEHDL
+964 EKKGFKENDL
-974 QSAWKSANQVQ
+974 QTAWKSANQVQ

-992 FIRQAALGSKLVDH
+992 FIRQAAVGSELVDH
-1006 DVRIHNAMQ
+1006 NVRIHNAMQ
-1015 KVYGMANWNM
+1015 KVYGMADWNM
-1025 VQKSWLKKIENQLIS
+1025 VQKSWLKKIENQLLS

-1050 AFSSNFFKRQGG
+1050 AFSSNYFKRQGG
-1062 YKQMKKIFSDN
+1062 YKQMRKIFSDN
-1073 ADQII
+1073 AICLEVEKKCQYTSFLITKTCD
-1078 YVLNENLYV
+1078 

>member
-1 MAIQGKIEA
+1 
-10 ENMKNEDCRM
+10 MKNEDCRM
-20 SNFETTKK
+20 SNFQTTEEE
-28 DYQQYAKL
+28 YRQYAKL

-51 VAIFGNFAEQL
+51 VAVFGNFSEQL

-83 NELKYRADYPP
+83 NELKYRGDYPP
-94 VVTKYL
+94 IVTKYL
-100 DDIRRIRNLADHDH
+100 DDIRHIRNLADHDH
-114 QFVVSKKQALEID
+114 QFIVSKRQALEVD
-127 KKAHLIWSYFLEVY
+127 KKAYIIWNYFLEVY
-141 SQDNPAKYQT
+141 SQDEVKEYKT
-151 PVDQANIFQVQQAQ
+151 PIDQANIFQLQQEQ
-165 IDQLKKELEAALN
+165 IEQLKKELEEARKA
-178 SQNPLEVSKE
+178 QTPVEVSKE
-188 IREQRRKV
+188 LQVKRHKI
-196 SVNFAKK
+196 SVQFAKK

-213 LIDKQLQE
+213 LIDRQLQQ
-221 AGWEADTEKLN
+221 AGWEADSENLN
-232 NWKFKTEPKKGHNMA
+232 NWKYKTAPQKGHNMA

-306 NQMGDYKVPFIY
+306 NDMGEYKVPFIY

-336 FWDARNPKENA
+336 FWDARNPKESA

-362 LTAKNPDE
+362 LTSQNPELAD
-370 ANQDLVNDNDFP
+370 QDLVDDQDFP

-391 EAIKNIEEAIKDGKK
+391 EAIKSIEEAIKDGKK

-444 NSLGKQTAD
+444 NSLGQQTAD
-453 AIKDNKIGNLSISSI
+453 AIKDNKIGNLSIASI
-468 YGVKELQDKLP
+468 YGVKELKDKLP

-496 LFYNDNEEEKPS
+496 LFYNDDKEEKPS

-524 AEDKELSDKEYQF
+524 AEDKELSEKEYHF

-565 ALQTTDIFGQ
+565 ALQTTDIFGK

-616 ISLFDQASESIKSEK
+616 IDLFDQSSESIKSEK

-647 ITENFNRV
+647 ITESFNRV

-671 LGKTLIFAATDAH
+671 LGKTLIFAATDSH

-690 LLREAFKKAGNPVE
+690 LLKESFKNAGNPVD

-731 NIVVTVDLLTTGVDV
+731 NIAVTVDLLTTGVDV

-776 EIHKAVFN
+776 EIHKSVFN

-799 NMKPVVKNVKHDIHY
+799 NMKPVVKNVSHDVHY
-814 FVKRKDEFGISD
+814 FIDQKHQFEVNDNFK
-826 ISEQYQID
+826 QYQID
-834 LSAAVDRKIKCMNDA
+834 MTAAIDRKIKRMNDS
-849 KRKDFERLTE
+849 KRKEFERLTE
-859 ISSIDQWARDLVHLN
+859 INSIDQWARDLPRLN
-874 RKAFLN
+874 NQEFLK
-880 EWKNIEQLDKLQ
+880 EWKNFEQLDRLST
-892 GDKPKQYISNAPDE
+892 GSHKQYISNEPDE
-906 YVGIERGYGQGNSD
+906 YLGIERGYGQGNSN

-929 KFVKEHVNTI
+929 KFIKENVNEI

-964 EKNGFKEHDL
+964 EKKGFKENDL
-974 QSAWKSANQVQ
+974 QTAWKSANQVQ

-992 FIRQAALGSKLVDH
+992 FIRQAAVGSELVDH
-1006 DVRIHNAMQ
+1006 NVRIHNAMQ
-1015 KVYGMANWNM
+1015 KVYGMADWNM
-1025 VQKSWLKKIENQLIS
+1025 VQKSWLKKIENQLLS

-1050 AFSSNFFKRQGG
+1050 AFSSNYFKRQGG
-1062 YKQMKKIFSDN
+1062 YKQMRKIFSDN

>member
-1 MAIQGKIEA
+1 
-10 ENMKNEDCRM
+10 M
-20 SNFETTKK
+20 SNFQTTEEE
-28 DYQQYAKL
+28 YRQYAKL

-51 VAIFGNFAEQL
+51 VAVFGNFAEQL

-83 NELKYRADYPP
+83 NELKYRGDYPP
-94 VVTKYL
+94 IVTKYL
-100 DDIRRIRNLADHDH
+100 DDIRNIRNLADHDH
-114 QFVVSKKQALEID
+114 QFIVSKRQALEVD
-127 KKAHLIWSYFLEVY
+127 KKAYIIWNYFLEVY
-141 SQDNPAKYQT
+141 SQDEVKEYKT
-151 PVDQANIFQVQQAQ
+151 PIDQANIFQLQQEQ
-165 IDQLKKELEAALN
+165 IEQLKKELEEARKA
-178 SQNPLEVSKE
+178 QTPVEVSKE
-188 IREQRRKV
+188 LQVKRHKI
-196 SVNFAKK
+196 SVQFAKK

-213 LIDKQLQE
+213 LIDRQLQQ
-221 AGWEADTEKLN
+221 AGWEADSENLN
-232 NWKFKTEPKKGHNMA
+232 NWKYKTAPQKGHNMA

-306 NQMGDYKVPFIY
+306 NDMGEYKVPFIY

-336 FWDARNPKENA
+336 FWDARNPKESA

-362 LTAKNPDE
+362 LTSQNPELAD
-370 ANQDLVNDNDFP
+370 QDLVDDQDFP

-391 EAIKNIEEAIKDGKK
+391 EAIKSIEEAIKDGKK

-444 NSLGKQTAD
+444 NSLGQQTAD
-453 AIKDNKIGNLSISSI
+453 AIKDNKIGNLSIASI
-468 YGVKELQDKLP
+468 YGVKELKDKLP

-496 LFYNDNEEEKPS
+496 LFYNDDKEEKPS

-524 AEDKELSDKEYQF
+524 AEDKELSEKEYHF

-565 ALQTTDIFGQ
+565 ALQTTDIFGK

-616 ISLFDQASESIKSEK
+616 IDLFDQSSESIKSEK

-647 ITENFNRV
+647 ITESFNRV

-671 LGKTLIFAATDAH
+671 LGKTLIFAATDSH

-690 LLREAFKKAGNPVE
+690 LLKESFKNAGNPVD

-731 NIVVTVDLLTTGVDV
+731 NIAVTVDLLTTGVDV

-776 EIHKAVFN
+776 EIHKSVFN

-799 NMKPVVKNVKHDIHY
+799 NMKPVVKNVSHDVHY
-814 FVKRKDEFGISD
+814 FIDQKHQFEVNDNFK
-826 ISEQYQID
+826 QYQID
-834 LSAAVDRKIKCMNDA
+834 MTAAIDRKIKRMNDS
-849 KRKDFERLTE
+849 KRKEFERLTE
-859 ISSIDQWARDLVHLN
+859 INSIDQWARDLPRLN
-874 RKAFLN
+874 NQEFLK
-880 EWKNIEQLDKLQ
+880 EWKNFEQLDRLST
-892 GDKPKQYISNAPDE
+892 GSHKQYISNEPDE
-906 YVGIERGYGQGNSD
+906 YLGIERGYGQGNSN

-929 KFVKEHVNTI
+929 KFIKENVNEI

-964 EKNGFKEHDL
+964 EKKGFKENDL
-974 QSAWKSANQVQ
+974 QTAWKNANQVQ

-992 FIRQAALGSKLVDH
+992 FIRQAAVGSELVDH
-1006 DVRIHNAMQ
+1006 NVRIHNAMQ
-1015 KVYGMANWNM
+1015 KVYGMADWNM
-1025 VQKSWLKKIENQLIS
+1025 VQRQWLKRIENQLLAN
-1040 STVLGPNAET
+1040 TVLGPRAEEV
-1050 AFSSNFFKRQGG
+1050 FNENYYFKRQGG
-1062 YKQMKKIFSDN
+1062 YKQMKKIFADN

>member
-1 MAIQGKIEA
+1 
-10 ENMKNEDCRM
+10 M
-20 SNFETTKK
+20 SNFQTTEEE
-28 DYQQYAKL
+28 YRQYAKL

-51 VAIFGNFAEQL
+51 VAVFGNFSEQL

-83 NELKYRADYPP
+83 NELKYRGDYPP
-94 VVTKYL
+94 IVTKYL
-100 DDIRRIRNLADHDH
+100 DDIRHIRNLADHDH
-114 QFVVSKKQALEID
+114 QFIVSKKQALEVD
-127 KKAHLIWSYFLEVY
+127 KKAYIIWNYFLEVY
-141 SQDNPAKYQT
+141 SQDEVKEYKT
-151 PVDQANIFQVQQAQ
+151 PIDQANIFQLQQEQ
-165 IDQLKKELEAALN
+165 IEQLKKELEEARKA
-178 SQNPLEVSKE
+178 QKPVEVSKE
-188 IREQRRKV
+188 LQAKRHKI
-196 SVNFAKK
+196 SVQFAKK

-213 LIDKQLQE
+213 LIDRQLQQ
-221 AGWEADTEKLN
+221 AGWEADSENLN
-232 NWKFKTEPKKGHNMA
+232 NWKYKTAPQKGHNMA

-306 NQMGDYKVPFIY
+306 NDMGEYKVPFIY

-336 FWDARNPKENA
+336 FWDARNPKESA

-362 LTAKNPDE
+362 LTSQNPELAD
-370 ANQDLVNDNDFP
+370 QDLVDDQDFP

-391 EAIKNIEEAIKDGKK
+391 EAIKSIEEAIKDGKK

-444 NSLGKQTAD
+444 NSLGQQTAD
-453 AIKDNKIGNLSISSI
+453 AIKDNKIGNLSIASI
-468 YGVKELQDKLP
+468 YGVKELKDKLP

-496 LFYNDNEEEKPS
+496 LFYNDDKEEKPS

-524 AEDKELSDKEYQF
+524 AEDKELSEKEYHF

-565 ALQTTDIFGQ
+565 ALQTTDIFGK

-616 ISLFDQASESIKSEK
+616 IDLFDQSSESIKSEK

-647 ITENFNRV
+647 ITESFNRV

-671 LGKTLIFAATDAH
+671 LGKTLIFAATDSH

-690 LLREAFKKAGNPVE
+690 LLKESFKNAGNPVD

-731 NIVVTVDLLTTGVDV
+731 NIAVTVDLLTTGVDV

-776 EIHKAVFN
+776 EIHKSVFN

-799 NMKPVVKNVKHDIHY
+799 NMKPVVKNVSHDVHY
-814 FVKRKDEFGISD
+814 FIDQKHQFEVNDNFK
-826 ISEQYQID
+826 QYQID
-834 LSAAVDRKIKCMNDA
+834 MTAAIDRKIKRMNDS
-849 KRKDFERLTE
+849 KRKEFEHLTE
-859 ISSIDQWARDLVHLN
+859 INSIDQWARDLPRLN
-874 RKAFLN
+874 NQEFLK
-880 EWKNIEQLDKLQ
+880 EWKNFEQLDRLSTGSQ
-892 GDKPKQYISNAPDE
+892 KQYISNEPDE
-906 YVGIERGYGQGNSD
+906 YLGIERGYGQGNSN

-929 KFVKEHVNTI
+929 KFIKENVNEI

-964 EKNGFKEHDL
+964 EKKGFKENDL
-974 QSAWKSANQVQ
+974 QTAWKNANQVQ

-992 FIRQAALGSKLVDH
+992 FIRQAAVGSELVDH
-1006 DVRIHNAMQ
+1006 NVRIHNAMQ
-1015 KVYGMANWNM
+1015 KVYGMADWNM
-1025 VQKSWLKKIENQLIS
+1025 VQKSWLKKIENQLLS

-1050 AFSSNFFKRQGG
+1050 AFSSTYFKRQGG
-1062 YKQMKKIFSDN
+1062 YKQMRKIFSDN

>member
-1 MAIQGKIEA
+1 
-10 ENMKNEDCRM
+10 MKNEDCRM
-20 SNFETTKK
+20 SNFQTTEEE
-28 DYQQYAKL
+28 YRQYAKL

-51 VAIFGNFAEQL
+51 VAVFGNFAEQL

-83 NELKYRADYPP
+83 NELKYRGDYPP
-94 VVTKYL
+94 IVTKYL
-100 DDIRRIRNLADHDH
+100 DDIRNIRNLADHDH
-114 QFVVSKKQALEID
+114 QFIVSKRQALEVD
-127 KKAHLIWSYFLEVY
+127 KKAYIIWNYFLEVY
-141 SQDNPAKYQT
+141 SQDEVKEYKT
-151 PVDQANIFQVQQAQ
+151 PIDQANIFQLQQEQ
-165 IDQLKKELEAALN
+165 IEQLKKELEEARKA
-178 SQNPLEVSKE
+178 QTPVEVSKE
-188 IREQRRKV
+188 LQVKRHKI
-196 SVNFAKK
+196 SVQFAKK

-213 LIDKQLQE
+213 LIDRQLQQ
-221 AGWEADTEKLN
+221 AGWEADSENLN
-232 NWKFKTEPKKGHNMA
+232 NWKYKTAPQKGHNMA

-306 NQMGDYKVPFIY
+306 NDMGEYKVPFIY

-336 FWDARNPKENA
+336 FWDARNPKESA

-362 LTAKNPDE
+362 LTSQNPELAD
-370 ANQDLVNDNDFP
+370 QDLVDDQDFP

-391 EAIKNIEEAIKDGKK
+391 EAIKSIEEAIKDGKK

-444 NSLGKQTAD
+444 NSLGQQTAD
-453 AIKDNKIGNLSISSI
+453 AIKDNKIGNLSIASI
-468 YGVKELQDKLP
+468 YGVKELKDKLP

-496 LFYNDNEEEKPS
+496 LFYNDDKEEKPS

-524 AEDKELSDKEYQF
+524 AEDKELSEKEYHF

-565 ALQTTDIFGQ
+565 ALQTTDIFGK

-616 ISLFDQASESIKSEK
+616 IDLFDQSSESIKSEK

-647 ITENFNRV
+647 ITESFNRV

-671 LGKTLIFAATDAH
+671 LGKTLIFAATDSH

-690 LLREAFKKAGNPVE
+690 LLKESFKNAGNPVD

-731 NIVVTVDLLTTGVDV
+731 NIAVTVDLLTTGVDV

-776 EIHKAVFN
+776 EIHKSVFN

-799 NMKPVVKNVKHDIHY
+799 NMKPVVKNVSHDVHY
-814 FVKRKDEFGISD
+814 FIDQKHQFEVNDNFK
-826 ISEQYQID
+826 QYQID
-834 LSAAVDRKIKCMNDA
+834 MTAAIDRKIKRMNDS
-849 KRKDFERLTE
+849 KRKEFERLTE
-859 ISSIDQWARDLVHLN
+859 INSIDQWARDLPRLN
-874 RKAFLN
+874 NQEFLK
-880 EWKNIEQLDKLQ
+880 EWKNFEQLDRLST
-892 GDKPKQYISNAPDE
+892 GSHKQYISNEPDE
-906 YVGIERGYGQGNSD
+906 YLGIERGYGQGNSN

-929 KFVKEHVNTI
+929 KFIKENVNEI

-964 EKNGFKEHDL
+964 EKKGFKENDL
-974 QSAWKSANQVQ
+974 QTAWKSANQVQ

-992 FIRQAALGSKLVDH
+992 FIRQAAVGSELVDH
-1006 DVRIHNAMQ
+1006 NVRIHNAMQ
-1015 KVYGMANWNM
+1015 KVYGMADWNM
-1025 VQKSWLKKIENQLIS
+1025 VQKSWLKKIENQLLS

-1050 AFSSNFFKRQGG
+1050 AFSSNYFKRQGG
-1062 YKQMKKIFSDN
+1062 YKQMRKIFSYN

>member
-1 MAIQGKIEA
+1 
-10 ENMKNEDCRM
+10 M
-20 SNFETTKK
+20 SNFQTTEEE
-28 DYQQYAKL
+28 YRQYAKL

-51 VAIFGNFAEQL
+51 VAVFGNFAEQL

-83 NELKYRADYPP
+83 NELKYRGDYPP
-94 VVTKYL
+94 IVTKYL
-100 DDIRRIRNLADHDH
+100 DDIRHIRNLADHDH
-114 QFVVSKKQALEID
+114 QFIVSKRQALEVD
-127 KKAHLIWSYFLEVY
+127 KKAYIIWNYFLEVY
-141 SQDNPAKYQT
+141 SQDEVKEYKT
-151 PVDQANIFQVQQAQ
+151 PIDQANIFQLQQEQ
-165 IDQLKKELEAALN
+165 IEQLKKELEEARKA
-178 SQNPLEVSKE
+178 QTPVEVSKE
-188 IREQRRKV
+188 LQVKRHKI
-196 SVNFAKK
+196 SVQFAKK

-213 LIDKQLQE
+213 LIDRQLQQ
-221 AGWEADTEKLN
+221 AGWEADSENLN
-232 NWKFKTEPKKGHNMA
+232 NWKYKTAPQKGHNMA

-306 NQMGDYKVPFIY
+306 NDMGEYKVPFIY

-336 FWDARNPKENA
+336 FWDARNPKESA

-362 LTAKNPDE
+362 LTSQNPELAD
-370 ANQDLVNDNDFP
+370 QDLVDDQDFP

-391 EAIKNIEEAIKDGKK
+391 EAIKSIEEAIKDGKK

-444 NSLGKQTAD
+444 NSLGQQTAD
-453 AIKDNKIGNLSISSI
+453 AIKDNKIGNLSIASI
-468 YGVKELQDKLP
+468 YGVKELKDKLP

-496 LFYNDNEEEKPS
+496 LFYNDDKEEKPS

-524 AEDKELSDKEYQF
+524 AEDKELSEKEYHF

-565 ALQTTDIFGQ
+565 ALQTTDIFGK

-616 ISLFDQASESIKSEK
+616 IDLFDQSSESIKSEK

-647 ITENFNRV
+647 ITESFNRV

-671 LGKTLIFAATDAH
+671 LGKTLIFAATDSH

-690 LLREAFKKAGNPVE
+690 LLKESFKNAGNPVD

-731 NIVVTVDLLTTGVDV
+731 NIAVTVDLLTTGVDV

-776 EIHKAVFN
+776 EIHKSVFN

-799 NMKPVVKNVKHDIHY
+799 NMKPVVKNVSHDVHY
-814 FVKRKDEFGISD
+814 FIDQKHQFEINDNFK
-826 ISEQYQID
+826 QYQID
-834 LSAAVDRKIKCMNDA
+834 MTAAIDRKIKRMNDS
-849 KRKDFERLTE
+849 KRKEFERLTE
-859 ISSIDQWARDLVHLN
+859 INSIDQWARDLPRLN
-874 RKAFLN
+874 NQEFLK
-880 EWKNIEQLDKLQ
+880 EWKNFEQLDRLSTGSQ
-892 GDKPKQYISNAPDE
+892 KQYISNEPDE
-906 YVGIERGYGQGNSD
+906 YLGIERGYGQGNSN

-929 KFVKEHVNTI
+929 KFIKENVNEI

-964 EKNGFKEHDL
+964 EKKGFKENDL
-974 QSAWKSANQVQ
+974 QTAWKNANQVQ

-992 FIRQAALGSKLVDH
+992 FIRQAAVGSELVDH
-1006 DVRIHNAMQ
+1006 NVRIHNAMQ
-1015 KVYGMANWNM
+1015 KVYGMADWNM
-1025 VQKSWLKKIENQLIS
+1025 VQKSWLKKIENQLLS

-1050 AFSSNFFKRQGG
+1050 AFSSNYFKRQGG
-1062 YKQMKKIFSDN
+1062 YKQMRKIFSDN

>member
-1 MAIQGKIEA
+1 
-10 ENMKNEDCRM
+10 MKNEDCRM
-20 SNFETTKK
+20 SNFQTTEEE
-28 DYQQYAKL
+28 YRQYAKL

-51 VAIFGNFAEQL
+51 VAVFGNFAEQL

-83 NELKYRADYPP
+83 NELKYRGDYPP
-94 VVTKYL
+94 IVTKYL
-100 DDIRRIRNLADHDH
+100 DDIRNVRNLADHDH
-114 QFVVSKKQALEID
+114 QFIVSKRQALEVD
-127 KKAHLIWSYFLEVY
+127 KKAYIIWNYFLEVY
-141 SQDNPAKYQT
+141 SQDEVKEYKT
-151 PVDQANIFQVQQAQ
+151 PIDQANIFQLQQEQ
-165 IDQLKKELEAALN
+165 IEQLKKELEEARKA
-178 SQNPLEVSKE
+178 QTPVEVSKE
-188 IREQRRKV
+188 LQVKRHKI
-196 SVNFAKK
+196 SVQFAKK

-213 LIDKQLQE
+213 LIDRQLQQ
-221 AGWEADTEKLN
+221 AGWEADSENLN
-232 NWKFKTEPKKGHNMA
+232 NWKYKTAPQKGHNMA

-306 NQMGDYKVPFIY
+306 NDMGEYKVPFIY

-336 FWDARNPKENA
+336 FWDARNPKESA

-362 LTAKNPDE
+362 LTSQNPELADK
-370 ANQDLVNDNDFP
+370 DLVDDQDFP

-391 EAIKNIEEAIKDGKK
+391 EAIKSIEESIKDGKK

-444 NSLGKQTAD
+444 NSLGQQTAD
-453 AIKDNKIGNLSISSI
+453 AIKDNKIGNLSIASI
-468 YGVKELQDKLP
+468 YGVKELKDKLP

-496 LFYNDNEEEKPS
+496 LFYNDDKEEKPS

-524 AEDKELSDKEYQF
+524 AEDKELSEKEYHF

-565 ALQTTDIFGQ
+565 ALQTTDIFGK

-616 ISLFDQASESIKSEK
+616 IDLFDQASESIKSEK

-647 ITENFNRV
+647 ITESFNRV

-671 LGKTLIFAATDAH
+671 LGKTLIFAATDSH
-684 ADMVVR
+684 ADMVVK
-690 LLREAFKKAGNPVE
+690 LLKESFKNAGNPVD

-731 NIVVTVDLLTTGVDV
+731 NIAVTVDLLTTGVDV

-776 EIHKAVFN
+776 EIHKSVFN

-799 NMKPVVKNVKHDIHY
+799 NMKPVVKNVSHDVHY
-814 FVKRKDEFGISD
+814 FIDQKHQFEINDNFK
-826 ISEQYQID
+826 QYQID
-834 LSAAVDRKIKCMNDA
+834 MTAAIDRKIKRMNDS
-849 KRKDFERLTE
+849 KRKEFERLTE
-859 ISSIDQWARDLVHLN
+859 INSIDQWARDLPRLN
-874 RKAFLN
+874 NQEFLK
-880 EWKNIEQLDKLQ
+880 EWKNFEQLDRLST
-892 GDKPKQYISNAPDE
+892 GSHKQYISNEPDE
-906 YVGIERGYGQGNSD
+906 YLGIERGYGQGNSN

-929 KFVKEHVNTI
+929 KFIKENVNEI

-964 EKNGFKEHDL
+964 EKKGFKENDL
-974 QSAWKSANQVQ
+974 QTAWKNANQVQ

-992 FIRQAALGSKLVDH
+992 FIRQAAVGSELVDH
-1006 DVRIHNAMQ
+1006 NVRIHNAMQ
-1015 KVYGMANWNM
+1015 KVYGMADWNM
-1025 VQKSWLKKIENQLIS
+1025 VQKSWLKKIENQLLS

-1050 AFSSNFFKRQGG
+1050 AFSSNYFKRQGG
-1062 YKQMKKIFSDN
+1062 YKQMRKIFSDN

>member
-1 MAIQGKIEA
+1 
-10 ENMKNEDCRM
+10 MKNEDCRM
-20 SNFETTKK
+20 SNFQTTEEE
-28 DYQQYAKL
+28 YRQYAKL

-51 VAIFGNFAEQL
+51 VAVFGNFAEQL

-83 NELKYRADYPP
+83 NELKYRGDYPP
-94 VVTKYL
+94 IVTKYL
-100 DDIRRIRNLADHDH
+100 DDIRCIRNLADHDH
-114 QFVVSKKQALEID
+114 QFIVSKKQALEVD
-127 KKAHLIWSYFLEVY
+127 KKAYIIWNYFLEVY
-141 SQDNPAKYQT
+141 SQDEVKEYKT
-151 PVDQANIFQVQQAQ
+151 PIDQANIFQLQQEQ
-165 IDQLKKELEAALN
+165 IEQLKKELEEARKA
-178 SQNPLEVSKE
+178 QKPVEVSKE
-188 IREQRRKV
+188 LQAKRHKI
-196 SVNFAKK
+196 SVQFAKK

-213 LIDKQLQE
+213 LIDRQLQQ
-221 AGWEADTEKLN
+221 AGWEADSENLN
-232 NWKFKTEPKKGHNMA
+232 NWKYKTAPQKGHNMA

-306 NQMGDYKVPFIY
+306 NDMGEYKVPFIY

-336 FWDARNPKENA
+336 FWDARNPKESA

-362 LTAKNPDE
+362 LTSQNPELAD
-370 ANQDLVNDNDFP
+370 QDLVDDQDFP

-391 EAIKNIEEAIKDGKK
+391 EAIKSIEEAIKDGKK

-444 NSLGKQTAD
+444 NSLGQQTAD
-453 AIKDNKIGNLSISSI
+453 AIKDNKIGNLSIASI
-468 YGVKELQDKLP
+468 YGVKELKDKLP

-496 LFYNDNEEEKPS
+496 LFYNDDKEEKPS

-524 AEDKELSDKEYQF
+524 AEDKELSEKEYHF

-565 ALQTTDIFGQ
+565 ALQTTDIFGK

-616 ISLFDQASESIKSEK
+616 IDLFDQSSESIKSEK

-647 ITENFNRV
+647 ITESFNRV

-671 LGKTLIFAATDAH
+671 LGKTLIFAATDSH

-690 LLREAFKKAGNPVE
+690 LLKESFKNAGNPVD

-731 NIVVTVDLLTTGVDV
+731 NIAVTVDLLTTGVDV

-776 EIHKAVFN
+776 EIHKSVFN

-799 NMKPVVKNVKHDIHY
+799 NMKPVVKNVSHDVHY
-814 FVKRKDEFGISD
+814 FIDQKHQFEINDNFK
-826 ISEQYQID
+826 QYQID
-834 LSAAVDRKIKCMNDA
+834 MTAAIDRKIKRMNDS
-849 KRKDFERLTE
+849 KRKEFERLTE
-859 ISSIDQWARDLVHLN
+859 INSVDQWARDLPRLN
-874 RKAFLN
+874 NQEFLK
-880 EWKNIEQLDKLQ
+880 EWKNFEQLDRLST
-892 GDKPKQYISNAPDE
+892 GSHKQYISNEPDK
-906 YVGIERGYGQGNSD
+906 YLGIERGYGQGNSN

-929 KFVKEHVNTI
+929 KFIKENVNEI

-964 EKNGFKEHDL
+964 EKKGFKENDL
-974 QSAWKSANQVQ
+974 QTAWKNANQVQ

-992 FIRQAALGSKLVDH
+992 FIRQAAVGSELVDH
-1006 DVRIHNAMQ
+1006 NVRIHNAMQ
-1015 KVYGMANWNM
+1015 KVYGMADWNM
-1025 VQKSWLKKIENQLIS
+1025 VQKSWLKKIENQLLS

-1050 AFSSNFFKRQGG
+1050 AFSSNYFKRQGG
-1062 YKQMKKIFSDN
+1062 YKQMRKIFSDN
-1073 ADQII
+1073 ADKII

>member
-1 MAIQGKIEA
+1 
-10 ENMKNEDCRM
+10 M
-20 SNFETTKK
+20 SNFQTTEEE
-28 DYQQYAKL
+28 YRQYAKL

-51 VAIFGNFAEQL
+51 VAVFGNFAEQL

-83 NELKYRADYPP
+83 NELKYRGDYPP
-94 VVTKYL
+94 IVTKYL
-100 DDIRRIRNLADHDH
+100 DDIRHIRNLADHDH
-114 QFVVSKKQALEID
+114 QFIVSKRQALEVD
-127 KKAHLIWSYFLEVY
+127 KKAYIIWNYFLEVY
-141 SQDNPAKYQT
+141 SQDEVKEYKT
-151 PVDQANIFQVQQAQ
+151 PIDQANIFQLQQEQ
-165 IDQLKKELEAALN
+165 IEQLKKELEEARKA
-178 SQNPLEVSKE
+178 QTPVEVSKE
-188 IREQRRKV
+188 LQVKRHKI
-196 SVNFAKK
+196 SVQFAKK

-213 LIDKQLQE
+213 LIDRQLQQ
-221 AGWEADTEKLN
+221 AGWEADSENLN
-232 NWKFKTEPKKGHNMA
+232 NWKYKTAPQKGHNMA

-306 NQMGDYKVPFIY
+306 NDMGEYKVPFIY

-336 FWDARNPKENA
+336 FWDARNPKESA

-362 LTAKNPDE
+362 LTSQNPELAD
-370 ANQDLVNDNDFP
+370 QDLVDDQDFP

-391 EAIKNIEEAIKDGKK
+391 EAIKSIEEAIKDGKK

-444 NSLGKQTAD
+444 NSLGQQTAD
-453 AIKDNKIGNLSISSI
+453 AIKDNKIGNLSIASI
-468 YGVKELQDKLP
+468 YGVKELKDKLP

-496 LFYNDNEEEKPS
+496 LFYNDDKEEKPS

-524 AEDKELSDKEYQF
+524 AEDKELSEKEYHF

-565 ALQTTDIFGQ
+565 ALQTTDIFGK

-616 ISLFDQASESIKSEK
+616 IDLFDQSSESIKSEK

-647 ITENFNRV
+647 ITESFNRV

-671 LGKTLIFAATDAH
+671 LGKTLIFAATDSH

-690 LLREAFKKAGNPVE
+690 LLKESFKNAGNPVD

-731 NIVVTVDLLTTGVDV
+731 NIAVTVDLLTTGVDV

-776 EIHKAVFN
+776 EIHKSVFN

-799 NMKPVVKNVKHDIHY
+799 NMKPVVKNVSHDVHY
-814 FVKRKDEFGISD
+814 FIDQKHQFEVNDNFK
-826 ISEQYQID
+826 QYQID
-834 LSAAVDRKIKCMNDA
+834 MTAAIDRKIKRMNDS
-849 KRKDFERLTE
+849 KRKEFEHLTE
-859 ISSIDQWARDLVHLN
+859 INSIDQWARDLPRLN
-874 RKAFLN
+874 NQEFLK
-880 EWKNIEQLDKLQ
+880 EWKNFEQLDRLSTGSQ
-892 GDKPKQYISNAPDE
+892 KQYISNEPDE
-906 YVGIERGYGQGNSD
+906 YLGIERGYGQGNSN

-929 KFVKEHVNTI
+929 KFIKENVNEI

-964 EKNGFKEHDL
+964 EKKGFKENDL
-974 QSAWKSANQVQ
+974 QTAWKSANQVQ

-992 FIRQAALGSKLVDH
+992 FIRQAAVGSKLVDH
-1006 DVRIHNAMQ
+1006 NVRIHNAMQ
-1015 KVYGMANWNM
+1015 KVYGMADWNM
-1025 VQKSWLKKIENQLIS
+1025 VQKSWLKKIENQLLS

-1050 AFSSNFFKRQGG
+1050 AFSSNYFKRQGG
-1062 YKQMKKIFSDN
+1062 YKQMRKIFSDN

>member
-1 MAIQGKIEA
+1 
-10 ENMKNEDCRM
+10 MKNEDCRM
-20 SNFETTKK
+20 SNFQTTEEE
-28 DYQQYAKL
+28 YRQYAKL

-51 VAIFGNFAEQL
+51 VAVFGNFAEQL

-83 NELKYRADYPP
+83 NELKYRGDYPP
-94 VVTKYL
+94 IVTKYL
-100 DDIRRIRNLADHDH
+100 DDIRNIRNLADHDH
-114 QFVVSKKQALEID
+114 QFIVSKRQALEVD
-127 KKAHLIWSYFLEVY
+127 KKAYIIWNYFLEVY
-141 SQDNPAKYQT
+141 SQDEVKEYKT
-151 PVDQANIFQVQQAQ
+151 PIDQANIFQLQQEQ
-165 IDQLKKELEAALN
+165 IEQLKKELEEARKA
-178 SQNPLEVSKE
+178 QTPVEVSKE
-188 IREQRRKV
+188 LQVKRHKI
-196 SVNFAKK
+196 SVQFAKK

-213 LIDKQLQE
+213 LIDRQLQQ
-221 AGWEADTEKLN
+221 AGWEADSENLN
-232 NWKFKTEPKKGHNMA
+232 NWKYKTAPQKGHNMA

-306 NQMGDYKVPFIY
+306 NDMGEYKVPFIY

-336 FWDARNPKENA
+336 FWDARNPRESA

-362 LTAKNPDE
+362 LTSQNPELAD
-370 ANQDLVNDNDFP
+370 QDLVDDQDFP

-391 EAIKNIEEAIKDGKK
+391 EAIKSIEEAIKDGKK

-444 NSLGKQTAD
+444 NSLGQQTAD
-453 AIKDNKIGNLSISSI
+453 AIKDNKIGNLSIASI
-468 YGVKELQDKLP
+468 YGVKELKDKLP

-496 LFYNDNEEEKPS
+496 LFYNDDKEEKPS

-524 AEDKELSDKEYQF
+524 AEDKELSEKEYHF

-565 ALQTTDIFGQ
+565 ALQTTDIFGKS
-575 PVYSYSYQ
+575 VYSYSYQ

-616 ISLFDQASESIKSEK
+616 IDLFDQSSESIKSEK

-647 ITENFNRV
+647 ITESFNRV

-671 LGKTLIFAATDAH
+671 LGKTLIFAATDSH

-690 LLREAFKKAGNPVE
+690 LLKESFKNAGNPVD

-731 NIVVTVDLLTTGVDV
+731 NIAVTVDLLTTGVDV

-776 EIHKAVFN
+776 EIHKSVFN

-799 NMKPVVKNVKHDIHY
+799 NMKPVVKNVSHDVHY
-814 FVKRKDEFGISD
+814 FIDQKHQFEINDNFK
-826 ISEQYQID
+826 QYQID
-834 LSAAVDRKIKCMNDA
+834 MTAAIDRKIKRMNDS
-849 KRKDFERLTE
+849 KRKEFERLTE
-859 ISSIDQWARDLVHLN
+859 INSVDQWARDLPRLN
-874 RKAFLN
+874 NQEFLK
-880 EWKNIEQLDKLQ
+880 EWKNFEQLDRLST
-892 GDKPKQYISNAPDE
+892 GSHKQYISNEPDK
-906 YVGIERGYGQGNSD
+906 YLGIERGYGQGNSN

-929 KFVKEHVNTI
+929 KFIKENVNEI

-964 EKNGFKEHDL
+964 EKKGFKENDL
-974 QSAWKSANQVQ
+974 QTAWKNANQVQ

-992 FIRQAALGSKLVDH
+992 FIRQAAVGSELVDH
-1006 DVRIHNAMQ
+1006 NVRIHNAMQ
-1015 KVYGMANWNM
+1015 KVYGMADWNM
-1025 VQKSWLKKIENQLIS
+1025 VQKSWLKKIENQLLS

-1050 AFSSNFFKRQGG
+1050 AFSSNYFKRQGG
-1062 YKQMKKIFSDN
+1062 YKQMRKIFSDN

>member
-1 MAIQGKIEA
+1 
-10 ENMKNEDCRM
+10 M
-20 SNFETTKK
+20 SNFQTTEEE
-28 DYQQYAKL
+28 YRQYAKL

-51 VAIFGNFAEQL
+51 VAVFGNFAEQL

-83 NELKYRADYPP
+83 NELKYRGDYPP
-94 VVTKYL
+94 IVTKYL
-100 DDIRRIRNLADHDH
+100 DDIRNIRNLADHDH
-114 QFVVSKKQALEID
+114 QFIVSKRQALEVD
-127 KKAHLIWSYFLEVY
+127 KKAYIIWNYFLEVY
-141 SQDNPAKYQT
+141 SQDEVKEYKT
-151 PVDQANIFQVQQAQ
+151 PIDQANIFQLQQEQ
-165 IDQLKKELEAALN
+165 IEQLKKELEEARKA
-178 SQNPLEVSKE
+178 QTPVEVSKE
-188 IREQRRKV
+188 LQVKRHKI
-196 SVNFAKK
+196 SVQFAKK

-213 LIDKQLQE
+213 LIDRQLQQ
-221 AGWEADTEKLN
+221 AGWEADSENLN
-232 NWKFKTEPKKGHNMA
+232 NWKYKTAPQKGHNMA

-306 NQMGDYKVPFIY
+306 NDMGEYKVPFIY

-336 FWDARNPKENA
+336 FWDARNPKESA

-362 LTAKNPDE
+362 LTSQNPELAD
-370 ANQDLVNDNDFP
+370 QDLVDDQDFP

-391 EAIKNIEEAIKDGKK
+391 EAIKSIEEAIKDGKK

-444 NSLGKQTAD
+444 NSLGQQTAD
-453 AIKDNKIGNLSISSI
+453 AIKDNKIGNLSIASI
-468 YGVKELQDKLP
+468 YGVKELKDKLP

-496 LFYNDNEEEKPS
+496 LFYNDDKEEKPS

-524 AEDKELSDKEYQF
+524 AEDKELSEKEYHF

-565 ALQTTDIFGQ
+565 ALQTTDIFGK

-616 ISLFDQASESIKSEK
+616 IDLFDQSSESIKSEK

-647 ITENFNRV
+647 ITESFNRV

-671 LGKTLIFAATDAH
+671 LGKTLIFAATDSH

-690 LLREAFKKAGNPVE
+690 LLKESFKNAGNPVD

-731 NIVVTVDLLTTGVDV
+731 NIAVTVDLLTTGVDV

-776 EIHKAVFN
+776 EIHKSVFN

-799 NMKPVVKNVKHDIHY
+799 NMKPVVKNVSHDVHY
-814 FVKRKDEFGISD
+814 FIDQKHQFEINDNFK
-826 ISEQYQID
+826 QYQID
-834 LSAAVDRKIKCMNDA
+834 MTAAIDRKIKRMNDS
-849 KRKDFERLTE
+849 KRKEFERLTE
-859 ISSIDQWARDLVHLN
+859 INSIDQWARDLPRLN
-874 RKAFLN
+874 NQEFLK
-880 EWKNIEQLDKLQ
+880 EWKNFEQLDRLSTGSQ
-892 GDKPKQYISNAPDE
+892 KQYISNEPDE
-906 YVGIERGYGQGNSD
+906 YLGIERGYGQGNSN

-929 KFVKEHVNTI
+929 KFIKENVNEI

-964 EKNGFKEHDL
+964 EKKGFKENDL
-974 QSAWKSANQVQ
+974 QTAWKNANQVQ

-992 FIRQAALGSKLVDH
+992 FIRQAAVGSELVDH
-1006 DVRIHNAMQ
+1006 NVRIHNAMQ
-1015 KVYGMANWNM
+1015 KVYGMADWNM
-1025 VQKSWLKKIENQLIS
+1025 VQKSWLKKIENQLLS

-1050 AFSSNFFKRQGG
+1050 AFSSNYFKRQGG
-1062 YKQMKKIFSDN
+1062 YKQMRKIFSDN
-1073 ADQII
+1073 ADKII

>member
-1 MAIQGKIEA
+1 
-10 ENMKNEDCRM
+10 M
-20 SNFETTKK
+20 SNFQTTEEE
-28 DYQQYAKL
+28 YRQYAKL

-51 VAIFGNFAEQL
+51 VAVFGNFAEQL

-83 NELKYRADYPP
+83 NELKYRGDYPP
-94 VVTKYL
+94 IVTKYL
-100 DDIRRIRNLADHDH
+100 DDIRNIRNLADHDH
-114 QFVVSKKQALEID
+114 QFIVSKKQALEVD
-127 KKAHLIWSYFLEVY
+127 KKAYIIWNYFLEVY
-141 SQDNPAKYQT
+141 SQDEVKEYKT
-151 PVDQANIFQVQQAQ
+151 PIDQANIFQLQQEQ
-165 IDQLKKELEAALN
+165 IEQLKKELEEARKA
-178 SQNPLEVSKE
+178 QTPVEVSKE
-188 IREQRRKV
+188 LQVKRHKI
-196 SVNFAKK
+196 SVQFAKK

-213 LIDKQLQE
+213 LIDRQLQQ
-221 AGWEADTEKLN
+221 AGWEADSENLN
-232 NWKFKTEPKKGHNMA
+232 NWKYKTAPQKGHNMA

-306 NQMGDYKVPFIY
+306 NDMGEYKVPFIY

-336 FWDARNPKENA
+336 FWDARNPKESA

-362 LTAKNPDE
+362 LTSQNPELAD
-370 ANQDLVNDNDFP
+370 QDLVDDQDFP

-391 EAIKNIEEAIKDGKK
+391 EAIKSIEEAIKDGKK

-444 NSLGKQTAD
+444 NSLGQQTAD
-453 AIKDNKIGNLSISSI
+453 AIKDNKIGNLSIASI
-468 YGVKELQDKLP
+468 YGVKELKDKLP

-496 LFYNDNEEEKPS
+496 LFYNDDKEEKPS

-524 AEDKELSDKEYQF
+524 AEDKELSEKEYHF

-565 ALQTTDIFGQ
+565 ALQTTDIFGK

-616 ISLFDQASESIKSEK
+616 IDLFDQSSESIKSEK

-647 ITENFNRV
+647 ITESFNRV

-671 LGKTLIFAATDAH
+671 LGKTLIFAATDSH

-690 LLREAFKKAGNPVE
+690 LLKESFKNAGNPVD

-731 NIVVTVDLLTTGVDV
+731 NIAVTVDLLTTGVDV

-776 EIHKAVFN
+776 EIHKSVFN

-799 NMKPVVKNVKHDIHY
+799 NMKPVVKNVSHDVHY
-814 FVKRKDEFGISD
+814 FIDQKHQFEVNDNFK
-826 ISEQYQID
+826 QYQID
-834 LSAAVDRKIKCMNDA
+834 MTAAIDRKIKRMNDS
-849 KRKDFERLTE
+849 KRKEFERLTE
-859 ISSIDQWARDLVHLN
+859 INSIDQWARDLPRLN
-874 RKAFLN
+874 NQEFLK
-880 EWKNIEQLDKLQ
+880 EWKNFEQLDRLSTGSQ
-892 GDKPKQYISNAPDE
+892 KQYISNEPDE
-906 YVGIERGYGQGNSD
+906 YLGIERGYGQGNSN

-929 KFVKEHVNTI
+929 KFIKENVNEI

-964 EKNGFKEHDL
+964 EKKGFKENDL
-974 QSAWKSANQVQ
+974 QTAWKNANQVQ

-992 FIRQAALGSKLVDH
+992 FIRQAAVGSELVDH
-1006 DVRIHNAMQ
+1006 NVRIHNAMQ
-1015 KVYGMANWNM
+1015 KVYGMADWNM
-1025 VQKSWLKKIENQLIS
+1025 VQKSWLKKIENQLLS

-1050 AFSSNFFKRQGG
+1050 AFSSNYFKRQGG
-1062 YKQMKKIFSDN
+1062 YKQMRKIFSDN

>member
-1 MAIQGKIEA
+1 
-10 ENMKNEDCRM
+10 M
-20 SNFETTKK
+20 SNFQTTEEE
-28 DYQQYAKL
+28 YRQYAKL

-51 VAIFGNFAEQL
+51 VAVFGNFAEQL

-83 NELKYRADYPP
+83 NELKYRGDYPP
-94 VVTKYL
+94 IVTKYL
-100 DDIRRIRNLADHDH
+100 DDIRNIRNLADHDH
-114 QFVVSKKQALEID
+114 QFIVSKKQALEVD
-127 KKAHLIWSYFLEVY
+127 KKAYIIWNYFLEVY
-141 SQDNPAKYQT
+141 SQDEVKEYKT
-151 PVDQANIFQVQQAQ
+151 PIDQANIFQLQQEQ
-165 IDQLKKELEAALN
+165 IEQLKKELEEARKAKK
-178 SQNPLEVSKE
+178 PVEVSKE
-188 IREQRRKV
+188 IQAKRHKI
-196 SVNFAKK
+196 SVQFAKK

-213 LIDKQLQE
+213 LIDRQLQQ
-221 AGWEADTEKLN
+221 AGWEADSENLN
-232 NWKFKTEPKKGHNMA
+232 NWKYKTAPQKGHNMA

-306 NQMGDYKVPFIY
+306 NDMGEYKVPFIY

-336 FWDARNPKENA
+336 FWDARNPKESA

-362 LTAKNPDE
+362 LTSQNPELAD
-370 ANQDLVNDNDFP
+370 QDLVDDQDFP

-391 EAIKNIEEAIKDGKK
+391 EAIKSIEEAIKDGKK

-444 NSLGKQTAD
+444 NSLGQQTAD
-453 AIKDNKIGNLSISSI
+453 AIKDNKIGNLSIASI
-468 YGVKELQDKLP
+468 YGVKELKDKLP

-496 LFYNDNEEEKPS
+496 LFYNDDKEEKPS

-524 AEDKELSDKEYQF
+524 AEDKELSEKEYHF

-565 ALQTTDIFGQ
+565 ALQTTDIFGK

-616 ISLFDQASESIKSEK
+616 IDLFDQSSESIKSEK

-647 ITENFNRV
+647 ITESFNRV

-671 LGKTLIFAATDAH
+671 LGKTLIFAATDSH

-690 LLREAFKKAGNPVE
+690 LLKESFKNAGNPVD

-731 NIVVTVDLLTTGVDV
+731 NIAVTVDLLTTGVDV

-753 FLRRVQSRILY
+753 FLRQVQSRILY

-776 EIHKAVFN
+776 EIHKSVFN

-799 NMKPVVKNVKHDIHY
+799 NMKPVVKNVSHDVHY
-814 FVKRKDEFGISD
+814 FIDQKHQFEINDNFK
-826 ISEQYQID
+826 QYQID
-834 LSAAVDRKIKCMNDA
+834 MTAAIDRKIKRMNDS
-849 KRKDFERLTE
+849 KRKEFERLTE
-859 ISSIDQWARDLVHLN
+859 INSIDQWARDLPRLN
-874 RKAFLN
+874 NQEFLK
-880 EWKNIEQLDKLQ
+880 EWKNFEQLDRLSTGSQ
-892 GDKPKQYISNAPDE
+892 KQYISNEPDE
-906 YVGIERGYGQGNSD
+906 YLGIERGYGQGNSN

-929 KFVKEHVNTI
+929 KFIKENVNEI
-939 PALQIVATR
+939 PALKIVATR

-964 EKNGFKEHDL
+964 EKKGFKENDL
-974 QSAWKSANQVQ
+974 QTAWKSANQVQ

-992 FIRQAALGSKLVDH
+992 FIRQAAVGSELVDH
-1006 DVRIHNAMQ
+1006 NVRIHNAMQ
-1015 KVYGMANWNM
+1015 KVYGMADWNM
-1025 VQKSWLKKIENQLIS
+1025 VQRQWLKRIENQLLAN
-1040 STVLGPNAET
+1040 TVLGPRAEEV
-1050 AFSSNFFKRQGG
+1050 FNKNYYFKRQGG
-1062 YKQMKKIFSDN
+1062 YKQMKKIFADN

-1078 YVLNENLYV
+1078 YILNENLYV

>member
-1 MAIQGKIEA
+1 
-10 ENMKNEDCRM
+10 M
-20 SNFETTKK
+20 SNFQTTEEE
-28 DYQQYAKL
+28 YRQYAKL

-51 VAIFGNFAEQL
+51 VAVFGNFAEQL

-83 NELKYRADYPP
+83 NELKYRGDYPP
-94 VVTKYL
+94 IVTKYL
-100 DDIRRIRNLADHDH
+100 DDIRNVRNLADHDH
-114 QFVVSKKQALEID
+114 QFIVSKRQALEVD
-127 KKAHLIWSYFLEVY
+127 KKAYIIWNYFLEVY
-141 SQDNPAKYQT
+141 SQDEVKEYKT
-151 PVDQANIFQVQQAQ
+151 PIDQANIFQLQQEQ
-165 IDQLKKELEAALN
+165 IEQLKKELEEARKA
-178 SQNPLEVSKE
+178 QTPVEVSKE
-188 IREQRRKV
+188 LQVKRHKI
-196 SVNFAKK
+196 SVQFAKK

-213 LIDKQLQE
+213 LIDRQLQQ
-221 AGWEADTEKLN
+221 AGWEADSENLN
-232 NWKFKTEPKKGHNMA
+232 NWKYKTAPQKGHNMA

-306 NQMGDYKVPFIY
+306 NDMGEYKVPFIY

-336 FWDARNPKENA
+336 FWDARNPKESA

-362 LTAKNPDE
+362 LTSQNPELADK
-370 ANQDLVNDNDFP
+370 DLVDDQDFP

-391 EAIKNIEEAIKDGKK
+391 EAIKSIEESIKDGKK

-444 NSLGKQTAD
+444 NSLGQQTAD
-453 AIKDNKIGNLSISSI
+453 AIKDNKIGNLSIASI
-468 YGVKELQDKLP
+468 YGVKELKDKLP

-496 LFYNDNEEEKPS
+496 LFYNDDKEEKPS

-524 AEDKELSDKEYQF
+524 AEDKELSEKEYHF

-565 ALQTTDIFGQ
+565 ALQTTDIFGK

-616 ISLFDQASESIKSEK
+616 IDLFDQSSESIKSEK

-647 ITENFNRV
+647 ITESFNRV

-671 LGKTLIFAATDAH
+671 LGKTLIFAATDSH

-690 LLREAFKKAGNPVE
+690 LLKESFKNAGNPVD

-731 NIVVTVDLLTTGVDV
+731 NIAVTVDLLTTGVDV

-776 EIHKAVFN
+776 EINKSVFN

-799 NMKPVVKNVKHDIHY
+799 NMKPVVKNVSHDVHY
-814 FVKRKDEFGISD
+814 FIDQKHQFEVNDNFK
-826 ISEQYQID
+826 QYQID
-834 LSAAVDRKIKCMNDA
+834 MTAAIDRKIKRMNDS
-849 KRKDFERLTE
+849 KRKEFERLTE
-859 ISSIDQWARDLVHLN
+859 INSIDQWARDLPRLN
-874 RKAFLN
+874 NQEFLK
-880 EWKNIEQLDKLQ
+880 EWKNFEQLDRLSTGSQ
-892 GDKPKQYISNAPDE
+892 KQYISNEPDE
-906 YVGIERGYGQGNSD
+906 YLGIERGYGQGNSN

-929 KFVKEHVNTI
+929 KFIKENVNEI

-964 EKNGFKEHDL
+964 EKKGFKENDL
-974 QSAWKSANQVQ
+974 QTAWKSVNQVQ

-992 FIRQAALGSKLVDH
+992 FIRQAAVGSELVDH
-1006 DVRIHNAMQ
+1006 NVRIHNAMQ
-1015 KVYGMANWNM
+1015 KVYGMADWNM
-1025 VQKSWLKKIENQLIS
+1025 VQKSWLKKIENQLLS

-1050 AFSSNFFKRQGG
+1050 AFSSNYFKRQGG
-1062 YKQMKKIFSDN
+1062 YKQMRKIFSDN

>member
-1 MAIQGKIEA
+1 
-10 ENMKNEDCRM
+10 MKNEDCRM
-20 SNFETTKK
+20 SNFQTTEEE
-28 DYQQYAKL
+28 YRQYAKL

-51 VAIFGNFAEQL
+51 VAVFGNFAEQL

-83 NELKYRADYPP
+83 NELKYRGDYPP
-94 VVTKYL
+94 IVTKYL
-100 DDIRRIRNLADHDH
+100 DDIRHIRNLADHDH
-114 QFVVSKKQALEID
+114 QFIVSKRQALEVD
-127 KKAHLIWSYFLEVY
+127 KKAYIIWNYFLEVY
-141 SQDNPAKYQT
+141 SQDEVKEYKT
-151 PVDQANIFQVQQAQ
+151 PIDQANIFQLQQEQ
-165 IDQLKKELEAALN
+165 IEQLKKELEEARKA
-178 SQNPLEVSKE
+178 QTPVEVSKE
-188 IREQRRKV
+188 LQVKRHKI
-196 SVNFAKK
+196 SVQFAKK

-213 LIDKQLQE
+213 LIDRQLQQ
-221 AGWEADTEKLN
+221 AGWEADSENLN
-232 NWKFKTEPKKGHNMA
+232 NWKYKTAPQKGHNMA

-306 NQMGDYKVPFIY
+306 NDMGEYKVPFIY

-336 FWDARNPKENA
+336 FWDARNPKESA

-362 LTAKNPDE
+362 LTSQNPELAD
-370 ANQDLVNDNDFP
+370 QDLVDDQDFP

-391 EAIKNIEEAIKDGKK
+391 EAIKSIEEAIKDGKK

-444 NSLGKQTAD
+444 NSLGQQTAD
-453 AIKDNKIGNLSISSI
+453 AIKDNKIGNLSIASI
-468 YGVKELQDKLP
+468 YGVKELKDKLP

-496 LFYNDNEEEKPS
+496 LFYNDDKEEKPS

-524 AEDKELSDKEYQF
+524 AEDKELSEKEYHF

-565 ALQTTDIFGQ
+565 ALQTTDIFGK

-616 ISLFDQASESIKSEK
+616 IDLFDQSSESIKSEK

-647 ITENFNRV
+647 ITESFNRV

-671 LGKTLIFAATDAH
+671 LGKTLIFAATDSH

-690 LLREAFKKAGNPVE
+690 LLKESFKNAGNPVD

-731 NIVVTVDLLTTGVDV
+731 NIAVTVDLLTTGVDV

-776 EIHKAVFN
+776 EIHKSVFN

-799 NMKPVVKNVKHDIHY
+799 NMKPVVKNVSHDVHY
-814 FVKRKDEFGISD
+814 FIDQKHQFEVNDNFK
-826 ISEQYQID
+826 QYQID
-834 LSAAVDRKIKCMNDA
+834 MTAAIDRKIKRMNDS
-849 KRKDFERLTE
+849 KRKEFERLTE
-859 ISSIDQWARDLVHLN
+859 INSIDQWARDLPRLN
-874 RKAFLN
+874 NQEFLK
-880 EWKNIEQLDKLQ
+880 EWKNFEQLDRLST
-892 GDKPKQYISNAPDE
+892 GSHKQYISNEPDE
-906 YVGIERGYGQGNSD
+906 YLGIERGYGQGNSN

-929 KFVKEHVNTI
+929 KFIKENVNEI

-964 EKNGFKEHDL
+964 EKKGFKENDL
-974 QSAWKSANQVQ
+974 QTAWKNANQVQ

-992 FIRQAALGSKLVDH
+992 FIRQAAVGSELVDH
-1006 DVRIHNAMQ
+1006 NVRIHNAMQ
-1015 KVYGMANWNM
+1015 KVYGMADWNM
-1025 VQKSWLKKIENQLIS
+1025 VQKSWLKKIENQLLS

-1050 AFSSNFFKRQGG
+1050 AFSSNYFKRQGG
-1062 YKQMKKIFSDN
+1062 YKQMRKIFSDN

>member
-1 MAIQGKIEA
+1 
-10 ENMKNEDCRM
+10 M
-20 SNFETTKK
+20 SNFQTTEEE
-28 DYQQYAKL
+28 YRQYAKL

-51 VAIFGNFAEQL
+51 VAVFGNFAEQL

-83 NELKYRADYPP
+83 NELKYRGDYPP
-94 VVTKYL
+94 IVTKYL
-100 DDIRRIRNLADHDH
+100 DDIRNIRNLADHDH
-114 QFVVSKKQALEID
+114 QFIVSKRQALEVD
-127 KKAHLIWSYFLEVY
+127 KKAYIIWNYFLEVY
-141 SQDNPAKYQT
+141 SQDEVKEYKT
-151 PVDQANIFQVQQAQ
+151 PIDQANIFQLQQEQ
-165 IDQLKKELEAALN
+165 IEQLKKELEEARKA
-178 SQNPLEVSKE
+178 QTPVEVSKE
-188 IREQRRKV
+188 LQVKRHKI
-196 SVNFAKK
+196 SVQFAKK

-213 LIDKQLQE
+213 LIDRQLQQ
-221 AGWEADTEKLN
+221 AGWEADSENLN
-232 NWKFKTEPKKGHNMA
+232 NWKYKTAPQKGHNMA

-306 NQMGDYKVPFIY
+306 NDMGEYKVPFIY

-336 FWDARNPKENA
+336 FWDARNPKESA

-362 LTAKNPDE
+362 LTSQNPELAD
-370 ANQDLVNDNDFP
+370 QDLVDDQDFP

-391 EAIKNIEEAIKDGKK
+391 EAIKSIEEAIKDGKK

-444 NSLGKQTAD
+444 NSLGQQTAD
-453 AIKDNKIGNLSISSI
+453 AIKDNKIGNLSIASI
-468 YGVKELQDKLP
+468 YGVKELKDKLP

-496 LFYNDNEEEKPS
+496 LFYNDDKEEKPS

-524 AEDKELSDKEYQF
+524 AEDKELSEKEYHF

-565 ALQTTDIFGQ
+565 ALQTTDIFGK

-616 ISLFDQASESIKSEK
+616 IDLFDQSSESIKSEK

-647 ITENFNRV
+647 ITESFNRV

-671 LGKTLIFAATDAH
+671 LGKTLIFAATDSH

-690 LLREAFKKAGNPVE
+690 LLKESFKNAGNPVD

-731 NIVVTVDLLTTGVDV
+731 NIAVTVDLLTTGVDV

-776 EIHKAVFN
+776 EIHKSVFN

-799 NMKPVVKNVKHDIHY
+799 NMKPVVKNVSHDVHY
-814 FVKRKDEFGISD
+814 FIDQKHQFEVNDNFK
-826 ISEQYQID
+826 QYQID
-834 LSAAVDRKIKCMNDA
+834 MTAAIDRKIKRMNDS
-849 KRKDFERLTE
+849 KRKEFERLTE
-859 ISSIDQWARDLVHLN
+859 INSIDQWARDLPRLN
-874 RKAFLN
+874 NQEFLK
-880 EWKNIEQLDKLQ
+880 EWKNFEQLDRLSTGSQ
-892 GDKPKQYISNAPDE
+892 KQYISNEPDE
-906 YVGIERGYGQGNSD
+906 YLGIERGYGQGNSN

-929 KFVKEHVNTI
+929 KFIKENVNEI

-964 EKNGFKEHDL
+964 EKKGFKENDL
-974 QSAWKSANQVQ
+974 QTAWKNANQVQ

-992 FIRQAALGSKLVDH
+992 FIRQAAVGSELVDH
-1006 DVRIHNAMQ
+1006 NVRIHNAMQ
-1015 KVYGMANWNM
+1015 KVYGMADWNM
-1025 VQKSWLKKIENQLIS
+1025 VQKSWLKKIENQLLS

-1050 AFSSNFFKRQGG
+1050 AFSSTYFKRQGG
-1062 YKQMKKIFSDN
+1062 YKQMRKIFSDN

>member
-1 MAIQGKIEA
+1 
-10 ENMKNEDCRM
+10 M
-20 SNFETTKK
+20 SNFQTTEEE
-28 DYQQYAKL
+28 YRQYAKL

-51 VAIFGNFAEQL
+51 VAVFGNFAEQL

-83 NELKYRADYPP
+83 NELKYRGDYPP
-94 VVTKYL
+94 IVTKYL
-100 DDIRRIRNLADHDH
+100 DDIRNIRNLADHDH
-114 QFVVSKKQALEID
+114 QFIVSKRQALEVD
-127 KKAHLIWSYFLEVY
+127 KKAYIIWNYFLEVY
-141 SQDNPAKYQT
+141 SQDEVKEYKT
-151 PVDQANIFQVQQAQ
+151 PIDQANIFQLQQEQ
-165 IDQLKKELEAALN
+165 IEQLKKELEEARKAKK
-178 SQNPLEVSKE
+178 PVEVSKE
-188 IREQRRKV
+188 IQAKRHKI
-196 SVNFAKK
+196 SVQFAKK

-213 LIDKQLQE
+213 LIDRQLQQ
-221 AGWEADTEKLN
+221 AGWEADSENLN
-232 NWKFKTEPKKGHNMA
+232 NWKYKTAPQKGHNMA

-306 NQMGDYKVPFIY
+306 NDMGEYKVPFIY

-336 FWDARNPKENA
+336 FWDARNPKESA

-362 LTAKNPDE
+362 LTSQNPELAD
-370 ANQDLVNDNDFP
+370 QDLVDDQDFP

-391 EAIKNIEEAIKDGKK
+391 EAIKSIEEAIKDGKK

-444 NSLGKQTAD
+444 NSLGQQTAD
-453 AIKDNKIGNLSISSI
+453 AIKDNKIGNLSIASI
-468 YGVKELQDKLP
+468 YGVKELKDKLP

-496 LFYNDNEEEKPS
+496 LFYNDDKEEKPS

-524 AEDKELSDKEYQF
+524 AEDKELSEKEYHF

-565 ALQTTDIFGQ
+565 ALQTTDIFGK

-616 ISLFDQASESIKSEK
+616 IDLFDQSSESIKSEK

-647 ITENFNRV
+647 ITESFNRV

-671 LGKTLIFAATDAH
+671 LGKTLIFAATDSH

-690 LLREAFKKAGNPVE
+690 LLKESFKNAGNPVD

-731 NIVVTVDLLTTGVDV
+731 NIAVTVDLLTTGVDV

-776 EIHKAVFN
+776 EIHKSVFN

-799 NMKPVVKNVKHDIHY
+799 NMKPVVKNVSHDVHY
-814 FVKRKDEFGISD
+814 FIDQKHQFEVNDNFK
-826 ISEQYQID
+826 QYQID
-834 LSAAVDRKIKCMNDA
+834 MTAAIDRKIKRMNDS
-849 KRKDFERLTE
+849 KRKEFERLTE
-859 ISSIDQWARDLVHLN
+859 INSIDQWARDLPRLN
-874 RKAFLN
+874 NQEFLK
-880 EWKNIEQLDKLQ
+880 EWKNFEQLDRLSTGSQ
-892 GDKPKQYISNAPDE
+892 KQYISNEPDE
-906 YVGIERGYGQGNSD
+906 YLGIERGYGQGNSN

-929 KFVKEHVNTI
+929 KFIKENVNEI

-964 EKNGFKEHDL
+964 EKKGFKENDL
-974 QSAWKSANQVQ
+974 QTAWKNANQVQ

-992 FIRQAALGSKLVDH
+992 FIRQAAVGSELVDH
-1006 DVRIHNAMQ
+1006 NVRIHNAMQ
-1015 KVYGMANWNM
+1015 KVYGMADWNM
-1025 VQKSWLKKIENQLIS
+1025 VQKSWLKKIENQLLS

-1050 AFSSNFFKRQGG
+1050 AFSSNYFKRQGG
-1062 YKQMKKIFSDN
+1062 YKQMRKIFSDN

>member
-1 MAIQGKIEA
+1 
-10 ENMKNEDCRM
+10 MKNEDCRM
-20 SNFETTKK
+20 SNFQTTEEE
-28 DYQQYAKL
+28 YRQYAKL

-42 LIYSDPKSS
+42 LICSDPKSS
-51 VAIFGNFAEQL
+51 VAVFGNFAEQL

-83 NELKYRADYPP
+83 NELKYRGDYPP
-94 VVTKYL
+94 IVTKYL
-100 DDIRRIRNLADHDH
+100 DDIRNVRNLADHDH
-114 QFVVSKKQALEID
+114 QFIVSKRQALEVD
-127 KKAHLIWSYFLEVY
+127 KKAYIIWNYFLEVY
-141 SQDNPAKYQT
+141 SQDEVKEYKT
-151 PVDQANIFQVQQAQ
+151 PIDQANIFQLQQEQ
-165 IDQLKKELEAALN
+165 IEQLKKELEEARKA
-178 SQNPLEVSKE
+178 QTPVEVSKE
-188 IREQRRKV
+188 LQVKRHKI
-196 SVNFAKK
+196 SVQFAKK

-213 LIDKQLQE
+213 LIDRQLQQ
-221 AGWEADTEKLN
+221 AGWEADSENLN
-232 NWKFKTEPKKGHNMA
+232 NWKYKTAPQKGHNMA

-306 NQMGDYKVPFIY
+306 NDMGEYKVPFIY

-336 FWDARNPKENA
+336 FWDARNPKESA

-362 LTAKNPDE
+362 LTSQNPELADK
-370 ANQDLVNDNDFP
+370 DLVDDQDFP

-391 EAIKNIEEAIKDGKK
+391 EAIKSIEESIKDGKK

-444 NSLGKQTAD
+444 NSLGQQTAD
-453 AIKDNKIGNLSISSI
+453 AIKDNKIGNLSIASI
-468 YGVKELQDKLP
+468 YGVKELKDKLP

-496 LFYNDNEEEKPS
+496 LFYNDDKEEKPS
-508 VGQYDFIIVD
+508 VGQYDFIILD

-524 AEDKELSDKEYQF
+524 AEDKELSEKEYHF

-565 ALQTTDIFGQ
+565 ALQTTDIFGK

-616 ISLFDQASESIKSEK
+616 IDLFDQSSESIKSEK

-647 ITENFNRV
+647 ITESFNRV

-671 LGKTLIFAATDAH
+671 LGKTLIFAATDSH

-690 LLREAFKKAGNPVE
+690 LLKESFKNAGNPVD

-731 NIVVTVDLLTTGVDV
+731 NIAVTVDLLTTGVDV

-776 EIHKAVFN
+776 EINKSVFN

-799 NMKPVVKNVKHDIHY
+799 NMKPVVKNVSHDVHY
-814 FVKRKDEFGISD
+814 FIDQKHQFEVNDNFK
-826 ISEQYQID
+826 QYQID
-834 LSAAVDRKIKCMNDA
+834 MTAAIDRKIKRMNDS
-849 KRKDFERLTE
+849 KRKEFERLTE
-859 ISSIDQWARDLVHLN
+859 INSIDQWARDLPRLN
-874 RKAFLN
+874 NQEFLK
-880 EWKNIEQLDKLQ
+880 EWKNFEQLDRLSTGSQ
-892 GDKPKQYISNAPDE
+892 KQYISNEPDE
-906 YVGIERGYGQGNSD
+906 YLGIERGYGQGNSN

-929 KFVKEHVNTI
+929 KFIKENVNEI

-964 EKNGFKEHDL
+964 EKKGFKENDL
-974 QSAWKSANQVQ
+974 QTAWKSVNQVQ

-992 FIRQAALGSKLVDH
+992 FIRQAAVGSELVDH
-1006 DVRIHNAMQ
+1006 NVRIHNAMQ
-1015 KVYGMANWNM
+1015 KVYGMADWNM
-1025 VQKSWLKKIENQLIS
+1025 VQKSWLKKIENQLLS

-1050 AFSSNFFKRQGG
+1050 AFSSNYFKRQGG
-1062 YKQMKKIFSDN
+1062 YKQMRKIFSDN

>member
-1 MAIQGKIEA
+1 
-10 ENMKNEDCRM
+10 M
-20 SNFETTKK
+20 SNFQTTEEE
-28 DYQQYAKL
+28 YRQYAKL

-51 VAIFGNFAEQL
+51 VAVFGNFAEQL

-83 NELKYRADYPP
+83 NELKYRGDYPP
-94 VVTKYL
+94 IVTKYL
-100 DDIRRIRNLADHDH
+100 DDIRCIRNLADHDH
-114 QFVVSKKQALEID
+114 QFIVSKKQALEVD
-127 KKAHLIWSYFLEVY
+127 KKAYIIWNYFLEVY
-141 SQDNPAKYQT
+141 SQDEVKEYKT
-151 PVDQANIFQVQQAQ
+151 PIDQANIFQLQQEQ
-165 IDQLKKELEAALN
+165 IEQLKKELEEARKA
-178 SQNPLEVSKE
+178 QKPVEVSKE
-188 IREQRRKV
+188 LQAKRHKI
-196 SVNFAKK
+196 SVQFAKK

-213 LIDKQLQE
+213 LIDRQLQQ
-221 AGWEADTEKLN
+221 AGWEADSENLN
-232 NWKFKTEPKKGHNMA
+232 NWKYKTAPQKGHNMA

-306 NQMGDYKVPFIY
+306 NDMGEYKVPFIY

-336 FWDARNPKENA
+336 FWDARNPKESA

-362 LTAKNPDE
+362 LTSQNPEIADK
-370 ANQDLVNDNDFP
+370 DLVDDQDFP
-382 KFADRDYQV
+382 RFADRDYQV
-391 EAIKNIEEAIKDGKK
+391 EAIKSIEEAIKDGKK

-444 NSLGKQTAD
+444 NSLGQQTAD
-453 AIKDNKIGNLSISSI
+453 AIKDNKIGNLSIASI
-468 YGVKELQDKLP
+468 YGVKELKDKLP

-496 LFYNDNEEEKPS
+496 LFYNDDKEEKPS

-524 AEDKELSDKEYQF
+524 VEDKELSEKEYHF

-565 ALQTTDIFGQ
+565 ALQTTDIFGK

-616 ISLFDQASESIKSEK
+616 IDLFDQSSESIKSEK

-647 ITENFNRV
+647 ITESFNRV

-671 LGKTLIFAATDAH
+671 LGKTLIFAATDSH

-690 LLREAFKKAGNPVE
+690 LLKESFKNAGNPVD

-731 NIVVTVDLLTTGVDV
+731 NIAVTVDLLTTGVDV

-776 EIHKAVFN
+776 EIHKSVFN

-799 NMKPVVKNVKHDIHY
+799 NMKPVVKNVSHDVHY
-814 FVKRKDEFGISD
+814 FIDQKHQFEINDNFK
-826 ISEQYQID
+826 QYQID
-834 LSAAVDRKIKCMNDA
+834 MTAAIDRKIKRMNDS
-849 KRKDFERLTE
+849 KRKEFERLTE
-859 ISSIDQWARDLVHLN
+859 INSIDQWARDLPRLN
-874 RKAFLN
+874 NQEFLK
-880 EWKNIEQLDKLQ
+880 EWKNFEQLDRLSTGSQ
-892 GDKPKQYISNAPDE
+892 KQYISNEPDE
-906 YVGIERGYGQGNSD
+906 YLGVERGYGQGNSN

-929 KFVKEHVNTI
+929 KFIKENVNEI

-964 EKNGFKEHDL
+964 EKKGFKENDL
-974 QSAWKSANQVQ
+974 QTAWKNANQVQ

-992 FIRQAALGSKLVDH
+992 FIRQAAVGSELVDH
-1006 DVRIHNAMQ
+1006 NVRIHNAMQ
-1015 KVYGMANWNM
+1015 KVYGMADWNM
-1025 VQKSWLKKIENQLIS
+1025 VQKSWLKKIENQLLS

-1050 AFSSNFFKRQGG
+1050 AFSSNYFKRQGG
-1062 YKQMKKIFSDN
+1062 YKQMRKIFSDN

>member
-1 MAIQGKIEA
+1 
-10 ENMKNEDCRM
+10 M
-20 SNFETTKK
+20 SNFQTTEEE
-28 DYQQYAKL
+28 YRQYAKL

-51 VAIFGNFAEQL
+51 VAVFGNFAEQL

-83 NELKYRADYPP
+83 NELKYRGDYPP
-94 VVTKYL
+94 IVTKYL
-100 DDIRRIRNLADHDH
+100 DDIRCIRNLADHDH
-114 QFVVSKKQALEID
+114 QFIVSKKQALEVD
-127 KKAHLIWSYFLEVY
+127 KKAYIIWNYFLEVY
-141 SQDNPAKYQT
+141 SQDEVKEYKT
-151 PVDQANIFQVQQAQ
+151 PIDQANIFQLQQEQ
-165 IDQLKKELEAALN
+165 IEQLKKELEEARKA
-178 SQNPLEVSKE
+178 QKPVEVSKE
-188 IREQRRKV
+188 LQAKRHKI
-196 SVNFAKK
+196 SVQFAKK

-213 LIDKQLQE
+213 LIDRQLQQ
-221 AGWEADTEKLN
+221 AGWEADSENLN
-232 NWKFKTEPKKGHNMA
+232 NWKYKTAPQKGHNMA
-247 IAEWVLPNGQRAD
+247 IAEWVLPNDQRAD

-306 NQMGDYKVPFIY
+306 NDMGEYKVPFIY

-336 FWDARNPKENA
+336 FWDARNPKESA

-362 LTAKNPDE
+362 LTSQNPEIADK
-370 ANQDLVNDNDFP
+370 DLVDDQDFP
-382 KFADRDYQV
+382 RFADRDYQV
-391 EAIKNIEEAIKDGKK
+391 EAIKSIEEAIKDGKK

-444 NSLGKQTAD
+444 NSLGQQTAD
-453 AIKDNKIGNLSISSI
+453 AIKDNKIGNLSIASI
-468 YGVKELQDKLP
+468 YGVKELKDKLP

-496 LFYNDNEEEKPS
+496 LFYNDDKEEKPS

-524 AEDKELSDKEYQF
+524 AEDKELSEKEYHF

-565 ALQTTDIFGQ
+565 ALQTTDIFGK

-616 ISLFDQASESIKSEK
+616 IDLFDQSSESIKSEK

-647 ITENFNRV
+647 ITESFNRV

-671 LGKTLIFAATDAH
+671 LGKTLIFAATDSH

-690 LLREAFKKAGNPVE
+690 LLKESFKNAGNPVD

-731 NIVVTVDLLTTGVDV
+731 NIAVTVDLLTTGVDV

-776 EIHKAVFN
+776 EIHKSVFN
-784 IYDAVGIYDAMNKVT
+784 IYDAVGIYEAMNKVT
-799 NMKPVVKNVKHDIHY
+799 NMKPVVKNVSHDVHY
-814 FVKRKDEFGISD
+814 FIDQKHQFEINDNFK
-826 ISEQYQID
+826 QYQID
-834 LSAAVDRKIKCMNDA
+834 MTAAIDRKIKRMNDS
-849 KRKDFERLTE
+849 KRKEFERLTE
-859 ISSIDQWARDLVHLN
+859 INSIDQWARDLPRLN
-874 RKAFLN
+874 NQEFLK
-880 EWKNIEQLDKLQ
+880 EWKNFEQLDRLST
-892 GDKPKQYISNAPDE
+892 GSHKQYISNEPDE
-906 YVGIERGYGQGNSD
+906 YLGIERGYGQGNSN

-929 KFVKEHVNTI
+929 KFIKENVNEI

-964 EKNGFKEHDL
+964 EKKGFKENDL
-974 QSAWKSANQVQ
+974 QTAWKNANQVQ

-992 FIRQAALGSKLVDH
+992 FIRQAAVGSELVDH
-1006 DVRIHNAMQ
+1006 NVRIHNAMQ
-1015 KVYGMANWNM
+1015 KVYGMADWNM
-1025 VQKSWLKKIENQLIS
+1025 VQKSWLKKIENQLLS

-1050 AFSSNFFKRQGG
+1050 AFSSNYFKRQGG
-1062 YKQMKKIFSDN
+1062 YKQMRKIFSDN

>member
-1 MAIQGKIEA
+1 
-10 ENMKNEDCRM
+10 M
-20 SNFETTKK
+20 SNFQTTEEE
-28 DYQQYAKL
+28 YRQYAKL

-51 VAIFGNFAEQL
+51 VAVFGNFAEQL

-83 NELKYRADYPP
+83 NELKYRGDYPP
-94 VVTKYL
+94 IVTKYL
-100 DDIRRIRNLADHDH
+100 DDIRNIRNLADHDH
-114 QFVVSKKQALEID
+114 QFIVSKRQALEVD
-127 KKAHLIWSYFLEVY
+127 KKAYIIWNYFLEVY
-141 SQDNPAKYQT
+141 SQDEVKEYKT
-151 PVDQANIFQVQQAQ
+151 PIDQANIFQLQQEQ
-165 IDQLKKELEAALN
+165 IEQLKKELEEARKA
-178 SQNPLEVSKE
+178 QTPVEVSKE
-188 IREQRRKV
+188 LQVKRHKI
-196 SVNFAKK
+196 SVQFAKK

-213 LIDKQLQE
+213 LIDRQLQQ
-221 AGWEADTEKLN
+221 AGWEADSENLN
-232 NWKFKTEPKKGHNMA
+232 NWKYKTAPQKGHNMA

-306 NQMGDYKVPFIY
+306 NDMGKYKVPFIY

-336 FWDARNPKENA
+336 FWDARNPKESA
-347 YALEEFHHPE
+347 YALEEFHHPV

-362 LTAKNPDE
+362 LTSQNPELAD
-370 ANQDLVNDNDFP
+370 QDLVDDQDFP

-391 EAIKNIEEAIKDGKK
+391 EAIKSIEEAIKDGKK

-444 NSLGKQTAD
+444 NSLGQQTAD
-453 AIKDNKIGNLSISSI
+453 AIKDNKIGNLSIASI
-468 YGVKELQDKLP
+468 YGVKELKDKLP

-496 LFYNDNEEEKPS
+496 LFYNDDKEEKPS

-524 AEDKELSDKEYQF
+524 AEDKELSEKEYHF

-565 ALQTTDIFGQ
+565 ALQTTDIFGK

-616 ISLFDQASESIKSEK
+616 IDLFDQSSESIKSEK

-647 ITENFNRV
+647 ITESFNRV

-671 LGKTLIFAATDAH
+671 LGKTLIFAATDSH

-690 LLREAFKKAGNPVE
+690 LLKESFKNAGNPVD

-731 NIVVTVDLLTTGVDV
+731 NIAVTVDLLTTGVDV

-776 EIHKAVFN
+776 EIHKSVFN

-799 NMKPVVKNVKHDIHY
+799 NMKPVVKNVSHDVHY
-814 FVKRKDEFGISD
+814 FIDQKHQFEINDNFK
-826 ISEQYQID
+826 QYQID
-834 LSAAVDRKIKCMNDA
+834 MTAAIDRKIKRMNDS
-849 KRKDFERLTE
+849 KRKEFERLTE
-859 ISSIDQWARDLVHLN
+859 INSIDQWARDLPRLN
-874 RKAFLN
+874 NQEFLK
-880 EWKNIEQLDKLQ
+880 EWKNFEQLDRLST
-892 GDKPKQYISNAPDE
+892 GSHKQYISNEPDE
-906 YVGIERGYGQGNSD
+906 YLGIERGYGQGNSN

-929 KFVKEHVNTI
+929 KFIKENVNEI

-964 EKNGFKEHDL
+964 EKKGFKENDL
-974 QSAWKSANQVQ
+974 QTAWKSANQVQ

-992 FIRQAALGSKLVDH
+992 FIRQAAVGSELVDH
-1006 DVRIHNAMQ
+1006 NVRIHNAMQ
-1015 KVYGMANWNM
+1015 KVYGMADWNM
-1025 VQKSWLKKIENQLIS
+1025 VQKSWLKKIENQLLS

-1050 AFSSNFFKRQGG
+1050 AFSSNYFKRQGG
-1062 YKQMKKIFSDN
+1062 YKQMRKIFSDN

>member
-1 MAIQGKIEA
+1 
-10 ENMKNEDCRM
+10 MKNEDCRM
-20 SNFETTKK
+20 SNFQTTEEE
-28 DYQQYAKL
+28 YRQYAKL

-42 LIYSDPKSS
+42 LVYSDPKSS
-51 VAIFGNFAEQL
+51 VAVFGNFAEQL

-83 NELKYRADYPP
+83 NELKYRGDYPP
-94 VVTKYL
+94 IVTKYL
-100 DDIRRIRNLADHDH
+100 DDIRHIRNLADHDH
-114 QFVVSKKQALEID
+114 QFVVSKKQALEVD
-127 KKAHLIWSYFLEVY
+127 KKAYIIWNYFLEVY
-141 SQDNPAKYQT
+141 SQDEVKEYKT
-151 PVDQANIFQVQQAQ
+151 PIDQANIFQLQQEQ
-165 IDQLKKELEAALN
+165 IEQLKKELEEARKA
-178 SQNPLEVSKE
+178 QKPVEVSKE
-188 IREQRRKV
+188 IQAKRHKI
-196 SVNFAKK
+196 SVQFAKK

-213 LIDKQLQE
+213 LIDRQLQQ
-221 AGWEADTEKLN
+221 AGWEADSENLN
-232 NWKFKTEPKKGHNMA
+232 NWKYKTAPQKGHNMA

-306 NQMGDYKVPFIY
+306 NDMGEYKVPFIY

-336 FWDARNPKENA
+336 FWDARNPKESA

-362 LTAKNPDE
+362 LTSQNPELADQ
-370 ANQDLVNDNDFP
+370 NLVNDNDFP

-391 EAIKNIEEAIKDGKK
+391 EAIKSIEEAIKDGKK

-444 NSLGKQTAD
+444 NSLGQQTAD
-453 AIKDNKIGNLSISSI
+453 AIKDNKIGNLSIASI
-468 YGVKELQDKLP
+468 YGVKELKDKLP

-496 LFYNDNEEEKPS
+496 LFYNDDKEEKPS

-524 AEDKELSDKEYQF
+524 AEDKELSEKEYHF

-565 ALQTTDIFGQ
+565 ALQTTDIFGK

-583 QAVLDN
+583 HAVLDN

-616 ISLFDQASESIKSEK
+616 IDLFDQSSESIKSEK

-647 ITENFNRV
+647 ITESFNRV

-671 LGKTLIFAATDAH
+671 LGKTLIFAATDSH

-690 LLREAFKKAGNPVE
+690 LLKESFKNAGNPVD

-731 NIVVTVDLLTTGVDV
+731 NIAVTVDLLTTGVDV

-776 EIHKAVFN
+776 EIHKSVFN

-799 NMKPVVKNVKHDIHY
+799 NMKPVVKNVSHDVHY
-814 FVKRKDEFGISD
+814 FIDQKHQFEINDNFK
-826 ISEQYQID
+826 QYQID
-834 LSAAVDRKIKCMNDA
+834 MTAAIDRKIKRMNDS
-849 KRKDFERLTE
+849 KRKEFERLIE
-859 ISSIDQWARDLVHLN
+859 INSIDQWARDLPRLN
-874 RKAFLN
+874 NQEFLK
-880 EWKNIEQLDKLQ
+880 EWKNFEQLDRLSTGSQ
-892 GDKPKQYISNAPDE
+892 KQYISNEPDE
-906 YVGIERGYGQGNSD
+906 YLGIERGYGQGNSN
-920 PEDYIESFN
+920 PKDYIESFN
-929 KFVKEHVNTI
+929 KFIKENVNEI

-964 EKNGFKEHDL
+964 EKKGFKENDL
-974 QSAWKSANQVQ
+974 QTAWKSANQVQ

-992 FIRQAALGSKLVDH
+992 FIRQAAVGSELVDH
-1006 DVRIHNAMQ
+1006 NVRIHNAMQ
-1015 KVYGMANWNM
+1015 KVYGMADWNM
-1025 VQKSWLKKIENQLIS
+1025 VQKSWLKKIENQLLS

-1050 AFSSNFFKRQGG
+1050 AFSSNYFKRQGG
-1062 YKQMKKIFSDN
+1062 YKQMRKIFSDN

>member
-1 MAIQGKIEA
+1 
-10 ENMKNEDCRM
+10 M
-20 SNFETTKK
+20 SNFQTTEEE
-28 DYQQYAKL
+28 YRQYAKL

-51 VAIFGNFAEQL
+51 VAVFGNFAEQL

-83 NELKYRADYPP
+83 NELKYRGDYPP
-94 VVTKYL
+94 IVTKYL
-100 DDIRRIRNLADHDH
+100 DDIRHIRNLADHDH
-114 QFVVSKKQALEID
+114 QFIVSKKQALEVD
-127 KKAHLIWSYFLEVY
+127 KKAYIIWNYFLEVY
-141 SQDNPAKYQT
+141 SQDEVKEYKT
-151 PVDQANIFQVQQAQ
+151 PVDQANIFQLQQEQ
-165 IDQLKKELEAALN
+165 IEQLKKELEEARKA
-178 SQNPLEVSKE
+178 QTPVEVSKE
-188 IREQRRKV
+188 LQVKRHKI
-196 SVNFAKK
+196 SVQFAKK

-213 LIDKQLQE
+213 LIDRQLQQ
-221 AGWEADTEKLN
+221 AGWEADSENLN
-232 NWKFKTEPKKGHNMA
+232 NWKYKTAPQKGHNMA

-306 NQMGDYKVPFIY
+306 NDMGEYKVPFIY

-336 FWDARNPKENA
+336 FWDARNPKESA

-362 LTAKNPDE
+362 LTSQNPELAD
-370 ANQDLVNDNDFP
+370 QDLVDDQDFP

-391 EAIKNIEEAIKDGKK
+391 EAIKSIEEAIKDGKK

-444 NSLGKQTAD
+444 NSLGQQTAD
-453 AIKDNKIGNLSISSI
+453 AIKDNKIGNLSIASI
-468 YGVKELQDKLP
+468 YGVKELKDKLP

-496 LFYNDNEEEKPS
+496 LFYNDDKEEKPS

-524 AEDKELSDKEYQF
+524 AEDKELSEKEYHF

-565 ALQTTDIFGQ
+565 ALQTTDIFGK

-616 ISLFDQASESIKSEK
+616 IDLFDQSSESIKSEK

-647 ITENFNRV
+647 ITESFNRV

-671 LGKTLIFAATDAH
+671 LGKTLIFAATDSH

-690 LLREAFKKAGNPVE
+690 LLKESFKNAGNPVD

-731 NIVVTVDLLTTGVDV
+731 NIAVTVDLLTTGVDV

-776 EIHKAVFN
+776 EIHKSVFN

-799 NMKPVVKNVKHDIHY
+799 NMKPVVKNVSHDVHY
-814 FVKRKDEFGISD
+814 FIDQKHQFEVNDNFK
-826 ISEQYQID
+826 QYQID
-834 LSAAVDRKIKCMNDA
+834 MTAAIDRKIKRMNDS
-849 KRKDFERLTE
+849 KRKEFERLTE
-859 ISSIDQWARDLVHLN
+859 INSIDQWARDLPRLN
-874 RKAFLN
+874 NQEFLK
-880 EWKNIEQLDKLQ
+880 EWKNFEQLDRLSTGSQ
-892 GDKPKQYISNAPDE
+892 KQYISNEPDE
-906 YVGIERGYGQGNSD
+906 YLGIERGYGQGNSN

-929 KFVKEHVNTI
+929 KFIKENVNEI

-964 EKNGFKEHDL
+964 EKKGFKENDL
-974 QSAWKSANQVQ
+974 QTAWKNANQVQ

-992 FIRQAALGSKLVDH
+992 FIRQAAVGSELVDH
-1006 DVRIHNAMQ
+1006 NVRIHNAMQ
-1015 KVYGMANWNM
+1015 KVYGMADWNM
-1025 VQKSWLKKIENQLIS
+1025 VQKSWLKKIENQLLS

-1050 AFSSNFFKRQGG
+1050 AFSSNYFKRQGG
-1062 YKQMKKIFSDN
+1062 YKQMRKIFSDN
-1073 ADQII
+1073 ADKII

>member
-1 MAIQGKIEA
+1 
-10 ENMKNEDCRM
+10 MKNEDCRM
-20 SNFETTKK
+20 SNFQTTEEE
-28 DYQQYAKL
+28 YRQYAKL

-51 VAIFGNFAEQL
+51 VAVFGNFSEQL

-83 NELKYRADYPP
+83 NELKYRGDYPP
-94 VVTKYL
+94 IVTKYL
-100 DDIRRIRNLADHDH
+100 DDIRHIRNLADHDH
-114 QFVVSKKQALEID
+114 QFIVSKKQALEVD
-127 KKAHLIWSYFLEVY
+127 KKAYIIWNYFLEVY
-141 SQDNPAKYQT
+141 SQDEVKEYKT
-151 PVDQANIFQVQQAQ
+151 PIDQANIFQLQQEQ
-165 IDQLKKELEAALN
+165 IEQLKKELEEARKA
-178 SQNPLEVSKE
+178 QKPVEVSKE
-188 IREQRRKV
+188 LQAKRHKI
-196 SVNFAKK
+196 SVQFAKK

-213 LIDKQLQE
+213 LIDRQLQQ
-221 AGWEADTEKLN
+221 AGWEADSENLN
-232 NWKFKTEPKKGHNMA
+232 NWKYKTAPQKGHNMA

-306 NQMGDYKVPFIY
+306 NDMGEYKVPFIY

-336 FWDARNPKENA
+336 FWDARNPKESA

-362 LTAKNPDE
+362 LTSQNPELAD
-370 ANQDLVNDNDFP
+370 QDLVDDQDFP

-391 EAIKNIEEAIKDGKK
+391 EAIKSIEEAIKDGKK

-444 NSLGKQTAD
+444 NSLGQQTAD
-453 AIKDNKIGNLSISSI
+453 AIKDNKIGNLSIASI
-468 YGVKELQDKLP
+468 YGVKELKDKLP

-496 LFYNDNEEEKPS
+496 LFYNDDKEEKPS

-524 AEDKELSDKEYQF
+524 AEDKELSEKEYHF

-565 ALQTTDIFGQ
+565 ALQTTDIFGK

-616 ISLFDQASESIKSEK
+616 IDLFDQSSELIKSEK

-647 ITENFNRV
+647 ITESFNRV

-671 LGKTLIFAATDAH
+671 LGKTLIFAATDSH

-690 LLREAFKKAGNPVE
+690 LLKESFKNAGNPVD

-731 NIVVTVDLLTTGVDV
+731 NIAVTVDLLTTGVDV

-776 EIHKAVFN
+776 EIHKSVFN

-799 NMKPVVKNVKHDIHY
+799 NMKPVVKNVSHDVHY
-814 FVKRKDEFGISD
+814 FIDQKHQFEINDNFK
-826 ISEQYQID
+826 QYQID
-834 LSAAVDRKIKCMNDA
+834 MTAAIDRKIKRMNDS
-849 KRKDFERLTE
+849 KRKEFERLTE
-859 ISSIDQWARDLVHLN
+859 INSIDQWARDLPRLN
-874 RKAFLN
+874 NQEFLK
-880 EWKNIEQLDKLQ
+880 EWKNFEQLDRLSTGSQ
-892 GDKPKQYISNAPDE
+892 KQYISNEPDE
-906 YVGIERGYGQGNSD
+906 YLGVERGYGQGNSN

-929 KFVKEHVNTI
+929 KFIKENVNEI

-964 EKNGFKEHDL
+964 EKKGFKENDL
-974 QSAWKSANQVQ
+974 QTAWKNANQVQ

-992 FIRQAALGSKLVDH
+992 FIRQAAVGSELVDH
-1006 DVRIHNAMQ
+1006 NVRIHNAMQ
-1015 KVYGMANWNM
+1015 KVYGMADWNM
-1025 VQKSWLKKIENQLIS
+1025 VQKSWLKKIENQLLS

-1050 AFSSNFFKRQGG
+1050 AFSSTYFKRQGG
-1062 YKQMKKIFSDN
+1062 YKQMRKIFSDN

>member
-1 MAIQGKIEA
+1 
-10 ENMKNEDCRM
+10 M
-20 SNFETTKK
+20 SNFQTTEEE
-28 DYQQYAKL
+28 YRQYAKL

-51 VAIFGNFAEQL
+51 VAVFGNFSEQL

-83 NELKYRADYPP
+83 NELKYRGDYPP
-94 VVTKYL
+94 IVTKYL
-100 DDIRRIRNLADHDH
+100 DDIRHIRNLADHDH
-114 QFVVSKKQALEID
+114 QFIVSKKQALEVD
-127 KKAHLIWSYFLEVY
+127 KKAYIIWNYFLEVY
-141 SQDNPAKYQT
+141 SQDEVKEYKT
-151 PVDQANIFQVQQAQ
+151 PIDQANIFQLQQEQ
-165 IDQLKKELEAALN
+165 IEQLKKELEEARKA
-178 SQNPLEVSKE
+178 QKPVEVSKE
-188 IREQRRKV
+188 LQAKRHKI
-196 SVNFAKK
+196 SVQFAKK

-213 LIDKQLQE
+213 LIDRQLQQ
-221 AGWEADTEKLN
+221 AGWEADSENLN
-232 NWKFKTEPKKGHNMA
+232 NWKYKTAPQKGHNMA

-306 NQMGDYKVPFIY
+306 NDMGEYKVPFIY

-336 FWDARNPKENA
+336 FWDARNPKESA

-362 LTAKNPDE
+362 LTSQNPELAD
-370 ANQDLVNDNDFP
+370 QDLVDDQDFP

-391 EAIKNIEEAIKDGKK
+391 EAIKSIEEAIKDGKK

-444 NSLGKQTAD
+444 NSLGQQTAD
-453 AIKDNKIGNLSISSI
+453 AIKDNKIGNLSIASI
-468 YGVKELQDKLP
+468 YGVKELKDKLP

-496 LFYNDNEEEKPS
+496 LFYNDDKEEKPS

-524 AEDKELSDKEYQF
+524 AEDKELSEKEYHF

-565 ALQTTDIFGQ
+565 ALQTTDIFGK

-616 ISLFDQASESIKSEK
+616 IDLFDQSSESIKSEK

-647 ITENFNRV
+647 ITESFNRV

-671 LGKTLIFAATDAH
+671 LGKTLIFAATDSH

-690 LLREAFKKAGNPVE
+690 LLKESFKNAGNPVD

-731 NIVVTVDLLTTGVDV
+731 NIAVTVDLLTTGVDV

-776 EIHKAVFN
+776 EIHKSVFN

-799 NMKPVVKNVKHDIHY
+799 NMKPVVKNVSHDVHY
-814 FVKRKDEFGISD
+814 FIDQKHQFEVNDNFK
-826 ISEQYQID
+826 QYQID
-834 LSAAVDRKIKCMNDA
+834 MTAAIDRKIKRMNDS
-849 KRKDFERLTE
+849 KRKEFERLTE
-859 ISSIDQWARDLVHLN
+859 INSIDQWARDLPRLN
-874 RKAFLN
+874 NQEFLK
-880 EWKNIEQLDKLQ
+880 EWKNFEQLDRLST
-892 GDKPKQYISNAPDE
+892 GSHKQYISNEPDE
-906 YVGIERGYGQGNSD
+906 YLGIERGYGQGNSN

-929 KFVKEHVNTI
+929 KFIKENVNEI

-964 EKNGFKEHDL
+964 EKKGFKENDL
-974 QSAWKSANQVQ
+974 QTAWKSANQVQ

-992 FIRQAALGSKLVDH
+992 FIRQAAVGSELVDH
-1006 DVRIHNAMQ
+1006 NVRIHNAMQ
-1015 KVYGMANWNM
+1015 KVYGMADWNM
-1025 VQKSWLKKIENQLIS
+1025 VQKSWLKKIENQLLS

-1050 AFSSNFFKRQGG
+1050 AFSSNYFKRQGG
-1062 YKQMKKIFSDN
+1062 YKQMRKIFSDN

>member
-1 MAIQGKIEA
+1 
-10 ENMKNEDCRM
+10 MKNEDCRM
-20 SNFETTKK
+20 SNFQTTEEE
-28 DYQQYAKL
+28 YRQYAKL

-51 VAIFGNFAEQL
+51 VAVFGNFSEQL

-83 NELKYRADYPP
+83 NELKYRGDYPP
-94 VVTKYL
+94 IVTKYL
-100 DDIRRIRNLADHDH
+100 DDIRHIRNLADHDH
-114 QFVVSKKQALEID
+114 QFIVSKKQALEVD
-127 KKAHLIWSYFLEVY
+127 KKAYIIWNYFLEVY
-141 SQDNPAKYQT
+141 SQDEVKEYKT
-151 PVDQANIFQVQQAQ
+151 PIDQANIFQLQQEQ
-165 IDQLKKELEAALN
+165 IEQLKKELEEARKA
-178 SQNPLEVSKE
+178 QTPVEVSKE
-188 IREQRRKV
+188 LQVKRHKI
-196 SVNFAKK
+196 SVQFAKK

-213 LIDKQLQE
+213 LIDRQLQQ
-221 AGWEADTEKLN
+221 AGWEADSENLN
-232 NWKFKTEPKKGHNMA
+232 NWKYKTAPQKGHNMA

-306 NQMGDYKVPFIY
+306 NDMGEYKVPFIY

-336 FWDARNPKENA
+336 FWDARNPKESA

-362 LTAKNPDE
+362 LTSQNPELAD
-370 ANQDLVNDNDFP
+370 QDLVDDQDFP

-391 EAIKNIEEAIKDGKK
+391 EAIKSIEEAIKDGKK

-444 NSLGKQTAD
+444 NSLGQQTAD
-453 AIKDNKIGNLSISSI
+453 AIKDNKIGNLSIASI
-468 YGVKELQDKLP
+468 YGVKELKDKLP

-496 LFYNDNEEEKPS
+496 LFYNDDKEEKPS

-524 AEDKELSDKEYQF
+524 AEDKELSEKEYHF

-565 ALQTTDIFGQ
+565 ALQTTDIFGK

-616 ISLFDQASESIKSEK
+616 IDLFDQSSESIKSEK

-647 ITENFNRV
+647 ITESFNRV

-671 LGKTLIFAATDAH
+671 LGKTLIFAATDSH

-690 LLREAFKKAGNPVE
+690 LLKESFKNAGNPVD

-731 NIVVTVDLLTTGVDV
+731 NIAVTVDLLTTGVDV

-776 EIHKAVFN
+776 EIHKSVFN

-799 NMKPVVKNVKHDIHY
+799 NMKPVVKNVSHDVHY
-814 FVKRKDEFGISD
+814 FIDQKHQFEVNDNFK
-826 ISEQYQID
+826 QYQID
-834 LSAAVDRKIKCMNDA
+834 MTAAIDRKIKRMNDS
-849 KRKDFERLTE
+849 KRKEFERLTE
-859 ISSIDQWARDLVHLN
+859 INSIDQWARDLPRLN
-874 RKAFLN
+874 NQEFLK
-880 EWKNIEQLDKLQ
+880 EWKNFEQLDRLSTGSQ
-892 GDKPKQYISNAPDE
+892 KQYISNEPDE
-906 YVGIERGYGQGNSD
+906 YLGIERGYGQGNSN

-929 KFVKEHVNTI
+929 KFIKENVNEI

-964 EKNGFKEHDL
+964 EKKGFKENDL
-974 QSAWKSANQVQ
+974 QTAWKSANQVQ

-992 FIRQAALGSKLVDH
+992 FIRQAAVGSELVDH
-1006 DVRIHNAMQ
+1006 NVRIHNAMQ
-1015 KVYGMANWNM
+1015 KVYGMADWNM
-1025 VQKSWLKKIENQLIS
+1025 VQKSWLKKIENQLLS

-1050 AFSSNFFKRQGG
+1050 AFSSNYFKRQGG
-1062 YKQMKKIFSDN
+1062 YKQMRKIFSDN

>member
-1 MAIQGKIEA
+1 
-10 ENMKNEDCRM
+10 M
-20 SNFETTKK
+20 SNFQTTEEE
-28 DYQQYAKL
+28 YRQYAKL

-51 VAIFGNFAEQL
+51 VAVFGNFSEQL

-83 NELKYRADYPP
+83 NELKYRGDYPP
-94 VVTKYL
+94 IVTKYL
-100 DDIRRIRNLADHDH
+100 DDIRHIRNLADHDH
-114 QFVVSKKQALEID
+114 QFIVSKKQALEVD
-127 KKAHLIWSYFLEVY
+127 KKAYIIWNYFLEVY
-141 SQDNPAKYQT
+141 SQDEVKEYKT
-151 PVDQANIFQVQQAQ
+151 PIDQANIFQLQQEQ
-165 IDQLKKELEAALN
+165 IEQLKKELEEARKA
-178 SQNPLEVSKE
+178 QTPVEVSKE
-188 IREQRRKV
+188 LQVKRHKI
-196 SVNFAKK
+196 SVQFAKK

-213 LIDKQLQE
+213 LIDRQLQQ
-221 AGWEADTEKLN
+221 AGWEADSENLN
-232 NWKFKTEPKKGHNMA
+232 NWKYKTAPQKGHNMA

-306 NQMGDYKVPFIY
+306 NDMGEYKVPFIY

-336 FWDARNPKENA
+336 FWDARNPKESA

-362 LTAKNPDE
+362 LTSQNPELAD
-370 ANQDLVNDNDFP
+370 QDLVDDQDFP

-391 EAIKNIEEAIKDGKK
+391 EAIKSIEEAIKDGKK

-444 NSLGKQTAD
+444 NSLGQQTAD
-453 AIKDNKIGNLSISSI
+453 AIKDNKIGNLSIASI
-468 YGVKELQDKLP
+468 YGVKELKDKLP

-496 LFYNDNEEEKPS
+496 LFYNDDKEEKPS

-524 AEDKELSDKEYQF
+524 AEDKELSEKEYHF

-565 ALQTTDIFGQ
+565 ALQTTDIFGK

-616 ISLFDQASESIKSEK
+616 IDLFDQSSESIKSEK

-647 ITENFNRV
+647 ITESFNRV

-671 LGKTLIFAATDAH
+671 LGKTLIFAATDSH

-690 LLREAFKKAGNPVE
+690 LLKESFKNAGNPVD

-731 NIVVTVDLLTTGVDV
+731 NIAVTVDLLTTGVDV

-776 EIHKAVFN
+776 EIHKSVFN

-799 NMKPVVKNVKHDIHY
+799 NMKPVVKNVSHDVHY
-814 FVKRKDEFGISD
+814 FIDQKHQFEVNDNFK
-826 ISEQYQID
+826 QYQID
-834 LSAAVDRKIKCMNDA
+834 MTAAIDRKIKRMNDS
-849 KRKDFERLTE
+849 KRKEFERLTE
-859 ISSIDQWARDLVHLN
+859 INSIDQWARDLPRLN
-874 RKAFLN
+874 NQEFLK
-880 EWKNIEQLDKLQ
+880 EWKNFEQLDRLSTGSQ
-892 GDKPKQYISNAPDE
+892 KQYISNEPDE
-906 YVGIERGYGQGNSD
+906 YLGIERGYGQGNSN

-929 KFVKEHVNTI
+929 KFIKENVNEI

-964 EKNGFKEHDL
+964 EKKGFKENDL
-974 QSAWKSANQVQ
+974 QTAWKSANQVQ

-992 FIRQAALGSKLVDH
+992 FIRQAAVGSELVDH
-1006 DVRIHNAMQ
+1006 NVRIHNAMQ
-1015 KVYGMANWNM
+1015 KVYGMADWNM
-1025 VQKSWLKKIENQLIS
+1025 VQKSWLKKIENQLLS

-1050 AFSSNFFKRQGG
+1050 AFSSNYFKRQGG
-1062 YKQMKKIFSDN
+1062 YKQMRKIFSDN

>member
-1 MAIQGKIEA
+1 
-10 ENMKNEDCRM
+10 MKNEDCRM
-20 SNFETTKK
+20 SNFQTTEEE
-28 DYQQYAKL
+28 YRQYAKL

-51 VAIFGNFAEQL
+51 VAVFGNFAEQL

-83 NELKYRADYPP
+83 NELKYRGDYPP
-94 VVTKYL
+94 IVTKYL
-100 DDIRRIRNLADHDH
+100 DDIRHIRNLADHDH
-114 QFVVSKKQALEID
+114 QFIVSKKQALEVD
-127 KKAHLIWSYFLEVY
+127 KKAYIIWNYFLEVY
-141 SQDNPAKYQT
+141 SQDEVKEYKT
-151 PVDQANIFQVQQAQ
+151 PIDQANIFQLQQEQ
-165 IDQLKKELEAALN
+165 IEQLKKELEEARKA
-178 SQNPLEVSKE
+178 QKPVEVSKE
-188 IREQRRKV
+188 LQAKRHKI
-196 SVNFAKK
+196 SVQFAKK

-213 LIDKQLQE
+213 LIDRQLQQ
-221 AGWEADTEKLN
+221 AGWEADSENLN
-232 NWKFKTEPKKGHNMA
+232 NWKYKTAPQKGHNMA

-306 NQMGDYKVPFIY
+306 NDMGEYKVPFIY
-318 TANGRPY
+318 TADGRPY

-336 FWDARNPKENA
+336 FWDARNPKESA

-362 LTAKNPDE
+362 LTSQNPELAD
-370 ANQDLVNDNDFP
+370 QDLVDDQDFP

-391 EAIKNIEEAIKDGKK
+391 EAIKSIEEAIKDGKK

-444 NSLGKQTAD
+444 NSLGQQTAD
-453 AIKDNKIGNLSISSI
+453 AIKDNKIGNLSIASI
-468 YGVKELQDKLP
+468 YGVKELKDKLP

-496 LFYNDNEEEKPS
+496 LFYNDDKEEKPS

-524 AEDKELSDKEYQF
+524 AEDKELSEKEYHF

-565 ALQTTDIFGQ
+565 ALQTTDIFGK

-616 ISLFDQASESIKSEK
+616 IDLFDQSSESIKSEK

-647 ITENFNRV
+647 ITESFNRV

-671 LGKTLIFAATDAH
+671 LGKTLIFAATDSH

-690 LLREAFKKAGNPVE
+690 LLKESFKNAGNPVD

-731 NIVVTVDLLTTGVDV
+731 NIAVTVDLLTTGVDV

-776 EIHKAVFN
+776 EIHKSVFN

-799 NMKPVVKNVKHDIHY
+799 NMKPVVKNVSHDVHY
-814 FVKRKDEFGISD
+814 FIDQKHQFEVNDNFK
-826 ISEQYQID
+826 QYQID
-834 LSAAVDRKIKCMNDA
+834 MTAAIDRKIKRMNDS
-849 KRKDFERLTE
+849 KRKEFERLTE
-859 ISSIDQWARDLVHLN
+859 INSIDQWARDLPRLN
-874 RKAFLN
+874 NQEFLK
-880 EWKNIEQLDKLQ
+880 EWKNFEKLDRLSTGSQ
-892 GDKPKQYISNAPDE
+892 KQYISNEPDE
-906 YVGIERGYGQGNSD
+906 YLGIERGYGQGNSN

-929 KFVKEHVNTI
+929 KFIKENVNEI

-964 EKNGFKEHDL
+964 EKKGFKENDL
-974 QSAWKSANQVQ
+974 QTAWKNANQVQ

-992 FIRQAALGSKLVDH
+992 FIRQAAVGSELVDH
-1006 DVRIHNAMQ
+1006 NVRIHNAMQ
-1015 KVYGMANWNM
+1015 KVYGMADWNM
-1025 VQKSWLKKIENQLIS
+1025 VQKSWLKKIENQLLS

-1050 AFSSNFFKRQGG
+1050 AFSSNYFKRQGG
-1062 YKQMKKIFSDN
+1062 YKQMRKIFSDN
-1073 ADQII
+1073 ADKII

>member
-1 MAIQGKIEA
+1 
-10 ENMKNEDCRM
+10 MKNEDCRM
-20 SNFETTKK
+20 SNFQTTEEE
-28 DYQQYAKL
+28 YRQYAKL

-51 VAIFGNFAEQL
+51 VAVFGNFAEQL

-83 NELKYRADYPP
+83 NELKYRGDYPP
-94 VVTKYL
+94 IVTKYL
-100 DDIRRIRNLADHDH
+100 DDIRNIRNLADHDH
-114 QFVVSKKQALEID
+114 QFIVSKKQALEVD
-127 KKAHLIWSYFLEVY
+127 KKAYIIWNYFLEVY
-141 SQDNPAKYQT
+141 SQDEVKEYKT
-151 PVDQANIFQVQQAQ
+151 PIDQANIFQLQQEQ
-165 IDQLKKELEAALN
+165 IEQLKKELEEARKAKK
-178 SQNPLEVSKE
+178 PVEVSKE
-188 IREQRRKV
+188 IQAKRHKI
-196 SVNFAKK
+196 SVQFAKK

-213 LIDKQLQE
+213 LIDRQLQQ
-221 AGWEADTEKLN
+221 AGWEADSENLN
-232 NWKFKTEPKKGHNMA
+232 NWKYKTAPQKGHNMA

-306 NQMGDYKVPFIY
+306 NDMGEYKVPFIY

-336 FWDARNPKENA
+336 FWDARNPKESA

-362 LTAKNPDE
+362 LTSQNPELAD
-370 ANQDLVNDNDFP
+370 QDLVDDQDFP

-391 EAIKNIEEAIKDGKK
+391 EAIKSIEEAIKDGKK

-444 NSLGKQTAD
+444 NSLGQQTAD
-453 AIKDNKIGNLSISSI
+453 AIKDNKIGNLSIASI
-468 YGVKELQDKLP
+468 YGVKELKDKLP

-496 LFYNDNEEEKPS
+496 LFYNDDKEEKPS

-524 AEDKELSDKEYQF
+524 AEDKELSEKEYHF

-565 ALQTTDIFGQ
+565 ALQTTDIFGK

-616 ISLFDQASESIKSEK
+616 IDLFDQSSESIKSEK

-647 ITENFNRV
+647 ITESFNRV

-671 LGKTLIFAATDAH
+671 LGKTLIFAATDSH

-690 LLREAFKKAGNPVE
+690 LLKESFKNAGNPVD

-731 NIVVTVDLLTTGVDV
+731 NIAVTVDLLTTGVDV

-753 FLRRVQSRILY
+753 FLRQVQSRILY

-776 EIHKAVFN
+776 EIHKSVFN

-799 NMKPVVKNVKHDIHY
+799 NMKPVVKNVSHDVHY
-814 FVKRKDEFGISD
+814 FIDQKHQFEVNDNFK
-826 ISEQYQID
+826 QYQID
-834 LSAAVDRKIKCMNDA
+834 MTAAIDRKIKRMNDS
-849 KRKDFERLTE
+849 KRKEFEHLTE
-859 ISSIDQWARDLVHLN
+859 INSIDQWARDLPRLN
-874 RKAFLN
+874 NQEFLK
-880 EWKNIEQLDKLQ
+880 EWKNFEQLDRLSTGSQ
-892 GDKPKQYISNAPDE
+892 KQYISNEPDE
-906 YVGIERGYGQGNSD
+906 YLGIERGYGQGNSN

-929 KFVKEHVNTI
+929 KFIKENVNEI

-964 EKNGFKEHDL
+964 EKKGFKENDL
-974 QSAWKSANQVQ
+974 QTAWKNANQVQ

-992 FIRQAALGSKLVDH
+992 FIRQAAVGSELVDH
-1006 DVRIHNAMQ
+1006 NVRIHNAMQ
-1015 KVYGMANWNM
+1015 KVYGMADWNM
-1025 VQKSWLKKIENQLIS
+1025 VQKSWLKKIENQLLS

-1050 AFSSNFFKRQGG
+1050 AFSSNYFKRQGG
-1062 YKQMKKIFSDN
+1062 YKQMRKIFSDN

>member
-1 MAIQGKIEA
+1 
-10 ENMKNEDCRM
+10 M
-20 SNFETTKK
+20 SNFQTTEEE
-28 DYQQYAKL
+28 YRQYAKL

-51 VAIFGNFAEQL
+51 VAVFGNFAEQL

-83 NELKYRADYPP
+83 NELKYRGDYPP
-94 VVTKYL
+94 IVTKYL
-100 DDIRRIRNLADHDH
+100 DDIRNIRNLADHDH
-114 QFVVSKKQALEID
+114 QFIVSKKQALEVD
-127 KKAHLIWSYFLEVY
+127 KKAYIIWNYFLEVY
-141 SQDNPAKYQT
+141 SQDEVKEYKT
-151 PVDQANIFQVQQAQ
+151 PIDQANIFQLQQEQ
-165 IDQLKKELEAALN
+165 IEQLKKELEEARKA
-178 SQNPLEVSKE
+178 QKPVEVSKE
-188 IREQRRKV
+188 IQAKRHKI
-196 SVNFAKK
+196 SVQFAKK

-213 LIDKQLQE
+213 LIDRQLQQ
-221 AGWEADTEKLN
+221 AGWEADSENLN
-232 NWKFKTEPKKGHNMA
+232 NWKYKTAPQKGHNMA

-306 NQMGDYKVPFIY
+306 NDMGEYKVPFIY

-336 FWDARNPKENA
+336 FWDARNPKESA

-362 LTAKNPDE
+362 LTSQNPELAD
-370 ANQDLVNDNDFP
+370 QDLVDDQDFP

-391 EAIKNIEEAIKDGKK
+391 EAIKSIEEAIKDGKK

-444 NSLGKQTAD
+444 NSLGQQTAD
-453 AIKDNKIGNLSISSI
+453 AIKDNKIGNLSIASI
-468 YGVKELQDKLP
+468 YGVKELKDKLP

-496 LFYNDNEEEKPS
+496 LFYNDDKEEKPS

-524 AEDKELSDKEYQF
+524 AEDKELSEKEYHF

-565 ALQTTDIFGQ
+565 ALQTTDIFGK

-616 ISLFDQASESIKSEK
+616 IDLFDQSSESIKSEK

-647 ITENFNRV
+647 ITESFNRV

-671 LGKTLIFAATDAH
+671 LGKTLIFAATDSH

-690 LLREAFKKAGNPVE
+690 LLKESFKNAGNPVD

-731 NIVVTVDLLTTGVDV
+731 NIAVTVDLLTTGVDV

-776 EIHKAVFN
+776 EIHKSVFN

-799 NMKPVVKNVKHDIHY
+799 NMKPVVKNVSHDVHY
-814 FVKRKDEFGISD
+814 FIDQKHQFEVNDNFK
-826 ISEQYQID
+826 QYQID
-834 LSAAVDRKIKCMNDA
+834 MTAAIDRKIKRMNDS
-849 KRKDFERLTE
+849 KRKEFERLTE
-859 ISSIDQWARDLVHLN
+859 INSIDQWARDLPRLN
-874 RKAFLN
+874 NQEFLK
-880 EWKNIEQLDKLQ
+880 EWKNFEQLDRLST
-892 GDKPKQYISNAPDE
+892 GSHKQYISNEPDE
-906 YVGIERGYGQGNSD
+906 YLGIERGYGQGNSN

-929 KFVKEHVNTI
+929 KFIKENVNEI

-964 EKNGFKEHDL
+964 EKKGFKENDL
-974 QSAWKSANQVQ
+974 QTAWKSANQVQ

-992 FIRQAALGSKLVDH
+992 FIRQAAVGSELVDH
-1006 DVRIHNAMQ
+1006 NVRIHNAMQ
-1015 KVYGMANWNM
+1015 KVYGMADWNM
-1025 VQKSWLKKIENQLIS
+1025 VQKSWLKKIENQLLS

-1050 AFSSNFFKRQGG
+1050 AFSSNYFKRQGG
-1062 YKQMKKIFSDN
+1062 YKQMRKIFSDN